1 MTLLKQQMQTAIS
14 TNPIQ
19 DMKFRGLHWIEASA
33 GTGKTYTL
41 SSLMVRIFLDQY
53 YPHQVIATTFTR
65 KATAELKNRVRLRVE
80 ETLAY
85 IQRHQQLNSVEI
97 TAKIQNET
105 DPLFQQVLKDYGSRL
120 DYARRRLRLVLNQLD
135 ELFVGTLDSFSQKL
149 LREFA
154 FESGKIER
162 AELTEDQDLYIQQL
176 IHDVLRDW
184 IQQQPQYMVNHL
196 YVQNLLKP
204 VEHYTGL
211 VRDALNFSKQHFRKI
226 ELAECDLNKLEACI
240 SQLVSIQEHDLAVMR
255 RYCQESPKYF
265 HKSFLTKLTE
275 ICENFMTWSAAL
287 KNQGGMSFFDAELQP
302 ILLNLCHLRRKKTDF
317 QPTTQVFNK
326 SCPDAEQQLIL
337 QHSLIVAIDA
347 LCEVKQY
354 LDEQLQQLTTYLE
367 FHIIQSVQTRLPQT
381 LQQQGETTFSQ
392 QIRTLAEA
400 LQGQQGQRFAQFV
413 QARYPLILV
422 DEFQDT
428 NQDQDDLLA
437 KIWRDANRV
446 QSGCMIMVGDPK
458 QAIYGFRGGDM
469 LTYNKA
475 HADVRHKQGREYT
488 LMQNHRSVKPL
499 VEVVDALFQR
509 QMDFGEQVQYTLI
522 QAGSRPH
529 PDLIDSGG
537 CNPQPLRWIQL
548 GESDVEADQVVWK
561 IRALLNQS
569 AQQQLYFQQQEH
581 QQSLS
586 ADDIAVL
593 GFGHFALEQVKQ
605 RLQRMG
611 IPCYKESKQSVF
623 ASPIAQDVAAVLTA
637 IMDPFNEAKVKRAL
651 LTRLLGFN
659 LRKLIDLQS
668 QSEGLSRYIA
678 DLDIIREMWFE
689 KGFLTAWNYALNLFQ
704 VWTNLVASQSL
715 DNERVVVNLRHL
727 TEMLSQQSE
736 YYQGAQKLYHWYLRQ
751 LQSPSGKDSE
761 KERKLSGDHGVQLM
775 TIHASKGLEFKVVF
789 LLGADAAFDVNKG
802 NLNFSLSAPEQ
813 DNILEQSRVIA
824 VNHKNLH
831 EQAILQNAARNAA
844 ENHRLWYVALTRASH
859 RVYAMLQDQNAQSD
873 SGLAFW
879 RGQGD
884 QLFQHALSLV
894 EPSLSQEPPRLVEQ
908 SNHHQIE
915 MRAQPLPERQ
925 FYPRTKTSFTA
936 LSQHQLHGHIL
947 QDNLVT
953 ASEQPDSAADEIHF
967 TDLEEQPAAVPLDW
981 IRLNFPKGTVAGTFL
996 HSIFEHIDFQD
1007 SSYWNLEIRRR
1018 FKNTA
1023 PQIWQELKEKFE
1035 QAFHIRSVLE
1045 QAFFPHYQTAV
1056 VNLRTLFQ
1064 VAAQTDFKAEEL
1076 RQSMQRVL
1084 SSLNYK
1090 LLTGIR
1096 LHDQSEAYRQQ
1107 WQQLFHS
1114 AQQLE
1119 RSALLEFL
1127 NQFQVYFD
1135 GLEDDAFIQF
1145 FEQEIAQL
1153 IRSASTESL
1162 NVDSIFQTAFEGLL
1176 DEITEDILL
1185 NLMHDWV
1192 RDILITPIQADFAL
1206 AQLEAKQYLSEF
1218 PFYLSLTDAPLQI
1231 WQIHQ
1236 LFLEHDMV
1244 MSDFNEAKSARYLT
1258 GSIDLVY
1265 FDGQRYHIAD
1275 YKSNFLGPD
1284 QQQYSAEAIQE
1295 NMSQSSYW
1303 LQAALYLVALHRY
1316 LSANMQGY
1324 SIQQHLGGATYL
1336 YLRGMNGQTQQGAY
1350 HWQPDTEFIEKLDQI
1365 LGYFEQKK
1373 SA

>member
-1 MTLLKQQMQTAIS
+1 MTVLKQQMQKAIS

-19 DMKFRGLHWIEASA
+19 DMTFRGLHWIEASA

-97 TAKIQNET
+97 AAKIQSET
-105 DPLFQQVLKDYGSRL
+105 DPLFQQVLKDYGTRM
-120 DYARRRLRLVLNQLD
+120 DYARRRLRLVLTQLD

-211 VRDALNFSKQHFRKI
+211 VRDALNFSKQQFQKV
-226 ELAECDLNKLEACI
+226 EPAECDLGKLEACI
-240 SQLVSIQEHDLAVMR
+240 TQLLNIHEHDLEVMR

-265 HKSFLTKLTE
+265 HKSFLTKLTDV
-275 ICENFMTWSAAL
+275 CENFMTWSAAL
-287 KNQGGMSFFDAELQP
+287 QTQGGMSFFDAELQP

-326 SCPDAEQQLIL
+326 SCPEAEQQLIL
-337 QHSLIVAIDA
+337 QHSLIVAIDV
-347 LCEVKQY
+347 LCEVKQD
-354 LDEQLQQLTTYLE
+354 LDEQLKQLTTYLE

-437 KIWRDANRV
+437 KIWRDASRV

-475 HADVRHKQGREYT
+475 HADVRQKQGREYT
-488 LMQNHRSVKPL
+488 LMQNHRSVKAL
-499 VEVVDALFQR
+499 VEVVDALFQC

-529 PDLIDSGG
+529 PDLIDSAV

-548 GESDVEADQVVWK
+548 GESDVEADQVAWK

-569 AQQQLYFQQQEH
+569 AQQQLYFQQQNSI
-581 QQSLS
+581 QSLK

-623 ASPIAQDVAAVLTA
+623 ASAIAQDVAAVLTA
-637 IMDPFNEAKVKRAL
+637 IMDPFNESKVKRAL

-659 LRKLIDLQS
+659 LKKLIELQA

-678 DLDIIREMWFE
+678 DLDAIREMWFE

-704 VWTNLVASQSL
+704 VWTHLVASQSL

-727 TEMLSQQSE
+727 TEILSHQSE

-802 NLNFSLSAPEQ
+802 NLNFSLSGTLSES
-813 DNILEQSRVIA
+813 ILEQSRVIA
-824 VNHKNLH
+824 VNHKHLH

-859 RVYAMLQDQNAQSD
+859 RVYAMLQDHAAQSD

-884 QLFQHALSLV
+884 AIFEHALSLV
-894 EPSLSQEPPRLVEQ
+894 EQPLSQEPARLVEQ
-908 SNHHQIE
+908 SHHHKID
-915 MRAQPLPERQ
+915 MLAQPLPERQ

-936 LSQHQLHGHIL
+936 LSQHQSHAPVL
-947 QDNLVT
+947 QDDLVN
-953 ASEQPDSAADEIHF
+953 AQEHPDSAADEINLNALA
-967 TDLEEQPAAVPLDW
+967 DQPAVTPLDW
-981 IRLNFPKGTVAGTFL
+981 IKLNFPKGTVAGTFL
-996 HSIFEHIDFQD
+996 HSIFEHINFQD

-1035 QAFHIRSVLE
+1035 QAFQLRTVLE
-1045 QAFFPHYQTAV
+1045 QTFAPHYQAAA
-1056 VNLRTLFQ
+1056 VNLRSLFQ
-1064 VAAQTDFKAEEL
+1064 AAAQANFKADEL
-1076 RQSMQRVL
+1076 QQSMQRVL

-1090 LLTGIR
+1090 LLSGIR

-1107 WQQLFHS
+1107 WRQLFQS
-1114 AQQLE
+1114 AQQD
-1119 RSALLEFL
+1119 RSALVVFL
-1127 NQFQVYFD
+1127 SQFERYFTE
-1135 GLEDDAFIQF
+1135 LDDDSFILF
-1145 FEQEIAQL
+1145 FEQEMAQIAHL
-1153 IRSASTESL
+1153 ASPEQL
-1162 NVDSIFQTAFEGLL
+1162 NVESIFQTALDGLL
-1176 DEITEDILL
+1176 DEIREDILL

-1192 RDILITPIQADFAL
+1192 HDILVTPIQADFVL
-1206 AQLEAKQYLSEF
+1206 AQLGDQQYLSEF

-1231 WQIHQ
+1231 RQIHQ
-1236 LFLEHDMV
+1236 LFVEHDIV

-1284 QQQYSAEAIQE
+1284 QQHYTAEAIQQ

-1316 LSANMQGY
+1316 LNANMQAY
-1324 SIQQHLGGATYL
+1324 SMQQHLGGASYL
-1336 YLRGMNGQTQQGAY
+1336 YLRGMHGQMEQGVY
-1350 HWQPDTEFIEKLDQI
+1350 HWQPDIEFVEKLDQI

-1373 SA
+1373 TA

>member
-1 MTLLKQQMQTAIS
+1 MTVLKQQMQKAIS

-19 DMKFRGLHWIEASA
+19 DMTFRGLHWIEASA

-97 TAKIQNET
+97 AAKIQSET
-105 DPLFQQVLKDYGSRL
+105 DPLFQQVLKDYGTRM

-149 LREFA
+149 LREFS

-211 VRDALNFSKQHFRKI
+211 VRDALNFSKQQFQKV
-226 ELAECDLNKLEACI
+226 EPAECDLGKLEACI
-240 SQLVSIQEHDLAVMR
+240 TQLLNIHEHDLEVMR

-265 HKSFLTKLTE
+265 HKSFLTKLTDV
-275 ICENFMTWSAAL
+275 CENFMTWSAAL
-287 KNQGGMSFFDAELQP
+287 KTQGGMSFFDAELQP

-317 QPTTQVFNK
+317 QPTIQVFNK
-326 SCPDAEQQLIL
+326 SCPEAEQQLIL
-337 QHSLIVAIDA
+337 QHSLIVAIDV
-347 LCEVKQY
+347 LCEVKQD
-354 LDEQLQQLTTYLE
+354 LDEQLKQLTTYLE

-437 KIWRDANRV
+437 KIWRGASRV

-475 HADVRHKQGREYT
+475 HADVRQKQGREYT
-488 LMQNHRSVKPL
+488 LMQNHRSVKAL

-529 PDLIDSGG
+529 PDLIDSAV

-548 GESDVEADQVVWK
+548 GESDVEADQVAWK

-569 AQQQLYFQQQEH
+569 AQQQLYFQQQNSI
-581 QQSLS
+581 QSLK

-623 ASPIAQDVAAVLTA
+623 ASAIAQDVAAVLTA
-637 IMDPFNEAKVKRAL
+637 IMDPFNESKVKRAL

-659 LRKLIDLQS
+659 LKKLIELQA

-678 DLDIIREMWFE
+678 DLDAIREMWFE

-704 VWTNLVASQSL
+704 VWTHLVASQSL

-727 TEMLSQQSE
+727 TEILSQQSE

-802 NLNFSLSAPEQ
+802 NLNFSLSGTLSES
-813 DNILEQSRVIA
+813 ILEQSRVIA
-824 VNHKNLH
+824 VNHKHLH

-859 RVYAMLQDQNAQSD
+859 RVYAMLQDHASQSD

-884 QLFQHALSLV
+884 AIFEHALSLV
-894 EPSLSQEPPRLVEQ
+894 EQPLSQEPARLVEQ
-908 SNHHQIE
+908 SHHHKID
-915 MRAQPLPERQ
+915 MLAQPLPERQ

-936 LSQHQLHGHIL
+936 LSQHQSHAPVL
-947 QDNLVT
+947 QDDLVN
-953 ASEQPDSAADEIHF
+953 AQEHPDSAADEINLNALA
-967 TDLEEQPAAVPLDW
+967 DQPAVTPLDW
-981 IRLNFPKGTVAGTFL
+981 IKLNFPKGTVAGTFL
-996 HSIFEHIDFQD
+996 HSIFEHVNFQD

-1035 QAFHIRSVLE
+1035 QAFQLRTVLE
-1045 QAFFPHYQTAV
+1045 QTFAPHYQAAA
-1056 VNLRTLFQ
+1056 VNLRSLFQ
-1064 VAAQTDFKAEEL
+1064 AAAQANFKADEL
-1076 RQSMQRVL
+1076 QQSMQRVL

-1090 LLTGIR
+1090 LLSGIR

-1107 WQQLFHS
+1107 WRQLFQS
-1114 AQQLE
+1114 AQQD
-1119 RSALLEFL
+1119 RSALMLFL
-1127 NQFQVYFD
+1127 SQFERYFTE
-1135 GLEDDAFIQF
+1135 LDDDSFILF
-1145 FEQEIAQL
+1145 FEQEMAQIAHL
-1153 IRSASTESL
+1153 ASPEQL
-1162 NVDSIFQTAFEGLL
+1162 NVESIFQTALDGLL
-1176 DEITEDILL
+1176 DEIREDILL

-1192 RDILITPIQADFAL
+1192 HDILVTPIQADFVL
-1206 AQLEAKQYLSEF
+1206 AQLGDQQYLSEF

-1231 WQIHQ
+1231 RQIHQ
-1236 LFLEHDMV
+1236 LFVEHDIV

-1284 QQQYSAEAIQE
+1284 QQHYTTEAIQQ

-1316 LSANMQGY
+1316 LNANMQAY
-1324 SIQQHLGGATYL
+1324 SMQQHLGGASYL
-1336 YLRGMNGQTQQGAY
+1336 YLRGMHGQMEQGVY
-1350 HWQPDTEFIEKLDQI
+1350 HWQPDIEFVEKLDQI

-1373 SA
+1373 TA

>member
-1 MTLLKQQMQTAIS
+1 MTVLKQQMQKAIS

-19 DMKFRGLHWIEASA
+19 DMTFRGLHWIEASA

-97 TAKIQNET
+97 AAKIQSET
-105 DPLFQQVLKDYGSRL
+105 DPLFQQVLKDYGTRM

-211 VRDALNFSKQHFRKI
+211 VRDALNFSKQQFQKV
-226 ELAECDLNKLEACI
+226 EPAECDLGKLEACI
-240 SQLVSIQEHDLAVMR
+240 TQLLNIHEHDLEVMR

-265 HKSFLTKLTE
+265 HKSFLTKLTDV
-275 ICENFMTWSAAL
+275 CENFMTWSAAL
-287 KNQGGMSFFDAELQP
+287 KTQGGMSFFDAELQP

-326 SCPDAEQQLIL
+326 SCPEAEQQLIL

-347 LCEVKQY
+347 LCEVKQD
-354 LDEQLQQLTTYLE
+354 LDEQLKQLTTYLE

-437 KIWRDANRV
+437 KIWRDASRV

-475 HADVRHKQGREYT
+475 HADVRQKQGREYT
-488 LMQNHRSVKPL
+488 LMQNHRSVKAL
-499 VEVVDALFQR
+499 VEVVDALFQC

-529 PDLIDSGG
+529 PDLIDSAV

-548 GESDVEADQVVWK
+548 GESDVEADQVAWK
-561 IRALLNQS
+561 IRILLNQS
-569 AQQQLYFQQQEH
+569 AQQQLYFQQQNSI
-581 QQSLS
+581 QSLK

-623 ASPIAQDVAAVLTA
+623 ASAIAQDVAAVLTA
-637 IMDPFNEAKVKRAL
+637 IMDPFNESKVKRAL

-659 LRKLIDLQS
+659 LKKLIELQA

-678 DLDIIREMWFE
+678 DLDAIREMWFE

-704 VWTNLVASQSL
+704 VWTHLVASQSL

-727 TEMLSQQSE
+727 TEILSQQSE

-751 LQSPSGKDSE
+751 LQSSSGKDSE

-802 NLNFSLSAPEQ
+802 NLNFSLSGTLSES
-813 DNILEQSRVIA
+813 ILEQSRVIA

-859 RVYAMLQDQNAQSD
+859 RVYAMLQDHAAQSD

-884 QLFQHALSLV
+884 AIFEHALSLV
-894 EPSLSQEPPRLVEQ
+894 EQPLSQEPARLVEQ
-908 SNHHQIE
+908 SHHHKID
-915 MRAQPLPERQ
+915 MLAQPLPERQ

-936 LSQHQLHGHIL
+936 LSQHQSHAPVL
-947 QDNLVT
+947 QDDLVN
-953 ASEQPDSAADEIHF
+953 AQEHPDSAADEINLNALA
-967 TDLEEQPAAVPLDW
+967 DQPAVTPLDW
-981 IRLNFPKGTVAGTFL
+981 IKLNFPKGTVAGTFL
-996 HSIFEHIDFQD
+996 HSIFEHINFQD

-1035 QAFHIRSVLE
+1035 QAFQLRTVLE
-1045 QAFFPHYQTAV
+1045 QTFAPHYQAAA
-1056 VNLRTLFQ
+1056 VNLRSLFQ
-1064 VAAQTDFKAEEL
+1064 AAAQANFKADEL
-1076 RQSMQRVL
+1076 QQSMQRVL

-1090 LLTGIR
+1090 LLSGIR

-1107 WQQLFHS
+1107 WRQLFQS
-1114 AQQLE
+1114 AQQD
-1119 RSALLEFL
+1119 RSALMLFL
-1127 NQFQVYFD
+1127 SQFERYFTE
-1135 GLEDDAFIQF
+1135 LDDDSFILF
-1145 FEQEIAQL
+1145 FEQEMAQIAHL
-1153 IRSASTESL
+1153 ASPEQL
-1162 NVDSIFQTAFEGLL
+1162 NVESIFQTALDGLL
-1176 DEITEDILL
+1176 DEIREDILL

-1192 RDILITPIQADFAL
+1192 HDILVTPIQADFVL
-1206 AQLEAKQYLSEF
+1206 AQLGDQQYLSEF

-1231 WQIHQ
+1231 RQIHQ
-1236 LFLEHDMV
+1236 LFVEHDIV

-1284 QQQYSAEAIQE
+1284 QQHYTAEAIQQ

-1316 LSANMQGY
+1316 LNANMQAY
-1324 SIQQHLGGATYL
+1324 SMQQHLGGASYL
-1336 YLRGMNGQTQQGAY
+1336 YLRGMHGQMEQGVY
-1350 HWQPDTEFIEKLDQI
+1350 HWQPDIEFVEKLDQI

-1373 SA
+1373 TA

>member
-1 MTLLKQQMQTAIS
+1 MTVLKQQMQKAIS

-19 DMKFRGLHWIEASA
+19 DMTFRGLHWIEASA

-97 TAKIQNET
+97 AAKIQSET
-105 DPLFQQVLKDYGSRL
+105 DPLFQQVLKDYGTRM

-211 VRDALNFSKQHFRKI
+211 VRDALNFSKQQFQKV
-226 ELAECDLNKLEACI
+226 EPAECDLGKLEACI
-240 SQLVSIQEHDLAVMR
+240 TQLLNIHEHDLEVMR

-265 HKSFLTKLTE
+265 HKSFLTKLTDV
-275 ICENFMTWSAAL
+275 CENFMTWSAAL
-287 KNQGGMSFFDAELQP
+287 KTQGGMSFFDAELQP

-326 SCPDAEQQLIL
+326 SCPEAEQQLIL
-337 QHSLIVAIDA
+337 QHSLIVAIDV
-347 LCEVKQY
+347 LCEVKQD
-354 LDEQLQQLTTYLE
+354 LDEQLKQLTTYLE

-437 KIWRDANRV
+437 KIWRDASRV

-475 HADVRHKQGREYT
+475 HADVRQKQGREYT
-488 LMQNHRSVKPL
+488 LMQNHRSVKAL
-499 VEVVDALFQR
+499 VEVVDALFQC

-529 PDLIDSGG
+529 PDLIDSAV

-548 GESDVEADQVVWK
+548 GESDVEADQVAWK

-569 AQQQLYFQQQEH
+569 AQQQLYFQQQNSI
-581 QQSLS
+581 QSLK

-623 ASPIAQDVAAVLTA
+623 ASAIAQDVAAVLTA
-637 IMDPFNEAKVKRAL
+637 IMDPFNESKVKRAL

-659 LRKLIDLQS
+659 LKKLIELQA

-678 DLDIIREMWFE
+678 DLDAIREMWFE

-704 VWTNLVASQSL
+704 VWTHLVASQSL

-727 TEMLSQQSE
+727 TEILSQQSE

-802 NLNFSLSAPEQ
+802 NLNFSLSGTLSES
-813 DNILEQSRVIA
+813 ILEQSRVIA

-859 RVYAMLQDQNAQSD
+859 RVYAMLQDHASQSD

-884 QLFQHALSLV
+884 AIFEHALTLV
-894 EPSLSQEPPRLVEQ
+894 EQPLSQEPARLVEQ
-908 SNHHQIE
+908 SHHHKID
-915 MRAQPLPERQ
+915 MLAQPLPERQ

-936 LSQHQLHGHIL
+936 LSQHQSHAPVL
-947 QDNLVT
+947 QDDLVN
-953 ASEQPDSAADEIHF
+953 AQEHPDSAADEINLNALA
-967 TDLEEQPAAVPLDW
+967 DQPAVTPLDW
-981 IRLNFPKGTVAGTFL
+981 IKLNFPKGTVAGTFL
-996 HSIFEHIDFQD
+996 HSIFEHINFQD

-1035 QAFHIRSVLE
+1035 QAFQLRTVLE
-1045 QAFFPHYQTAV
+1045 QTFAPHYQAAA
-1056 VNLRTLFQ
+1056 VNLRSLFQ
-1064 VAAQTDFKAEEL
+1064 AAAQANFKADEL
-1076 RQSMQRVL
+1076 QQSMQRVL

-1090 LLTGIR
+1090 LLSGIR

-1107 WQQLFHS
+1107 WRQLFQS
-1114 AQQLE
+1114 AQQD
-1119 RSALLEFL
+1119 RSALVVFL
-1127 NQFQVYFD
+1127 SQFERYFTE
-1135 GLEDDAFIQF
+1135 LDDDSFILF
-1145 FEQEIAQL
+1145 FEQEMAQIAHL
-1153 IRSASTESL
+1153 ASPEQL
-1162 NVDSIFQTAFEGLL
+1162 NVESIFQTALDGLL
-1176 DEITEDILL
+1176 DEIREDILL

-1192 RDILITPIQADFAL
+1192 HDILVTPIQADFVL
-1206 AQLEAKQYLSEF
+1206 AQLGDQQYLSEF

-1231 WQIHQ
+1231 RQIHQ
-1236 LFLEHDMV
+1236 LFVEHDIV

-1284 QQQYSAEAIQE
+1284 QQHYTAEAIQQ

-1316 LSANMQGY
+1316 LNANMQAY
-1324 SIQQHLGGATYL
+1324 SMQQHLGGASYL
-1336 YLRGMNGQTQQGAY
+1336 YLRGMHGQMEQGVY
-1350 HWQPDTEFIEKLDQI
+1350 HWQPDIEFVEKLDQI

-1373 SA
+1373 TA

>member
-1 MTLLKQQMQTAIS
+1 MTFLKQQMQKGIS

-226 ELAECDLNKLEACI
+226 EPAECDLNKLEACI
-240 SQLVSIQEHDLAVMR
+240 SQLVNIQEHDLAVMR

-302 ILLNLCHLRRKKTDF
+302 IILNLCHLRRKKTDF

-529 PDLIDSGG
+529 PDLIDSGA

-548 GESDVEADQVVWK
+548 GEADVEADQVAWK

-581 QQSLS
+581 QQNLS

-593 GFGHFALEQVKQ
+593 GFGHYALEQVKQ
-605 RLQRMG
+605 RLQRMS

-637 IMDPFNEAKVKRAL
+637 IMDPFNEAKVKRA
-651 LTRLLGFN
+651 
-659 LRKLIDLQS
+659 
-668 QSEGLSRYIA
+668 
-678 DLDIIREMWFE
+678 
-689 KGFLTAWNYALNLFQ
+689 
-704 VWTNLVASQSL
+704 
-715 DNERVVVNLRHL
+715 
-727 TEMLSQQSE
+727 
-736 YYQGAQKLYHWYLRQ
+736 
-751 LQSPSGKDSE
+751 
-761 KERKLSGDHGVQLM
+761 
-775 TIHASKGLEFKVVF
+775 
-789 LLGADAAFDVNKG
+789 
-802 NLNFSLSAPEQ
+802 
-813 DNILEQSRVIA
+813 
-824 VNHKNLH
+824 
-831 EQAILQNAARNAA
+831 
-844 ENHRLWYVALTRASH
+844 
-859 RVYAMLQDQNAQSD
+859 
-873 SGLAFW
+873 
-879 RGQGD
+879 
-884 QLFQHALSLV
+884 
-894 EPSLSQEPPRLVEQ
+894 
-908 SNHHQIE
+908 
-915 MRAQPLPERQ
+915 
-925 FYPRTKTSFTA
+925 
-936 LSQHQLHGHIL
+936 
-947 QDNLVT
+947 
-953 ASEQPDSAADEIHF
+953 
-967 TDLEEQPAAVPLDW
+967 
-981 IRLNFPKGTVAGTFL
+981 
-996 HSIFEHIDFQD
+996 
-1007 SSYWNLEIRRR
+1007 
-1018 FKNTA
+1018 
-1023 PQIWQELKEKFE
+1023 
-1035 QAFHIRSVLE
+1035 
-1045 QAFFPHYQTAV
+1045 
-1056 VNLRTLFQ
+1056 
-1064 VAAQTDFKAEEL
+1064 
-1076 RQSMQRVL
+1076 
-1084 SSLNYK
+1084 
-1090 LLTGIR
+1090 
-1096 LHDQSEAYRQQ
+1096 
-1107 WQQLFHS
+1107 
-1114 AQQLE
+1114 
-1119 RSALLEFL
+1119 
-1127 NQFQVYFD
+1127 
-1135 GLEDDAFIQF
+1135 
-1145 FEQEIAQL
+1145 
-1153 IRSASTESL
+1153 
-1162 NVDSIFQTAFEGLL
+1162 
-1176 DEITEDILL
+1176 
-1185 NLMHDWV
+1185 
-1192 RDILITPIQADFAL
+1192 
-1206 AQLEAKQYLSEF
+1206 
-1218 PFYLSLTDAPLQI
+1218 
-1231 WQIHQ
+1231 
-1236 LFLEHDMV
+1236 
-1244 MSDFNEAKSARYLT
+1244 
-1258 GSIDLVY
+1258 
-1265 FDGQRYHIAD
+1265 
-1275 YKSNFLGPD
+1275 
-1284 QQQYSAEAIQE
+1284 
-1295 NMSQSSYW
+1295 
-1303 LQAALYLVALHRY
+1303 
-1316 LSANMQGY
+1316 
-1324 SIQQHLGGATYL
+1324 
-1336 YLRGMNGQTQQGAY
+1336 
-1350 HWQPDTEFIEKLDQI
+1350 
-1365 LGYFEQKK
+1365 
-1373 SA
+1373 

>member
-1 MTLLKQQMQTAIS
+1 MTVLKQQMQKAIS

-19 DMKFRGLHWIEASA
+19 DMTFRGLHWIEASA

-97 TAKIQNET
+97 AAKIQSET
-105 DPLFQQVLKDYGSRL
+105 DPLFQQVLKDYGTRM

-211 VRDALNFSKQHFRKI
+211 VRDALNFSKQQFQKV
-226 ELAECDLNKLEACI
+226 EPAECDLGKLEACI
-240 SQLVSIQEHDLAVMR
+240 TQLLNIHEHDLEVMR

-265 HKSFLTKLTE
+265 HKSFLTKLTDV
-275 ICENFMTWSAAL
+275 CENFMTWSAAL
-287 KNQGGMSFFDAELQP
+287 KTQGGMSFFDAELQP

-326 SCPDAEQQLIL
+326 SCPEAEQQLIL
-337 QHSLIVAIDA
+337 QHSLIVAIDV
-347 LCEVKQY
+347 LCEVKQD
-354 LDEQLQQLTTYLE
+354 LDEQLKQLTTYLE

-437 KIWRDANRV
+437 KIWRDASRV

-475 HADVRHKQGREYT
+475 HADVRQKQGREYT
-488 LMQNHRSVKPL
+488 LMQNHRSVKAL
-499 VEVVDALFQR
+499 VEVVDALFQC

-529 PDLIDSGG
+529 PDLIDSAV

-548 GESDVEADQVVWK
+548 GESDVEADQVAWK

-569 AQQQLYFQQQEH
+569 AQQQLYFQQQNSI
-581 QQSLS
+581 QSLK

-623 ASPIAQDVAAVLTA
+623 ASAIAQDVAAVLTA
-637 IMDPFNEAKVKRAL
+637 IMDPFNESKVKRAL

-659 LRKLIDLQS
+659 LKKLIELQA

-678 DLDIIREMWFE
+678 DLDAIREMWFE

-704 VWTNLVASQSL
+704 VWTHLVASQSL

-727 TEMLSQQSE
+727 TEILSQQSE

-802 NLNFSLSAPEQ
+802 NLNFSLSGTLSES
-813 DNILEQSRVIA
+813 ILEQSRVIA
-824 VNHKNLH
+824 VNHKHLH

-859 RVYAMLQDQNAQSD
+859 RVYAMLQDHASQSD

-884 QLFQHALSLV
+884 AIFEHALTLV
-894 EPSLSQEPPRLVEQ
+894 EQPLSQEPARLVEQ
-908 SNHHQIE
+908 SHHHKID
-915 MRAQPLPERQ
+915 MLAQPLPERQ

-936 LSQHQLHGHIL
+936 LSQHQSHAPVL
-947 QDNLVT
+947 QDDLVN
-953 ASEQPDSAADEIHF
+953 AQEHPDSAADEINLNALA
-967 TDLEEQPAAVPLDW
+967 DQPAVTPLDW
-981 IRLNFPKGTVAGTFL
+981 IKLNFPKGTVAGTFL
-996 HSIFEHIDFQD
+996 HSIFEHINFQD

-1035 QAFHIRSVLE
+1035 QAFQLRTVLE
-1045 QAFFPHYQTAV
+1045 QTFAPHYQAAA
-1056 VNLRTLFQ
+1056 VNLRSLFQ
-1064 VAAQTDFKAEEL
+1064 AAAQANFKADEL
-1076 RQSMQRVL
+1076 QQSMQRVL

-1090 LLTGIR
+1090 LLSGIR

-1107 WQQLFHS
+1107 WRQLFQS
-1114 AQQLE
+1114 AQQD
-1119 RSALLEFL
+1119 RSALMLFL
-1127 NQFQVYFD
+1127 SQFERYFTE
-1135 GLEDDAFIQF
+1135 LDDDSFILF
-1145 FEQEIAQL
+1145 FEQEMAQIAHL
-1153 IRSASTESL
+1153 ASPEQL
-1162 NVDSIFQTAFEGLL
+1162 NVESIFQTALDGLL
-1176 DEITEDILL
+1176 DEIREDILL

-1192 RDILITPIQADFAL
+1192 HDILVTPIQADFVL
-1206 AQLEAKQYLSEF
+1206 AQLGDQQYLSEF

-1231 WQIHQ
+1231 RQIHQ
-1236 LFLEHDMV
+1236 LFVEHDIV

-1284 QQQYSAEAIQE
+1284 QQHYTAEAIQQ

-1316 LSANMQGY
+1316 LNANMQAY
-1324 SIQQHLGGATYL
+1324 SMQQHLGGASYL
-1336 YLRGMNGQTQQGAY
+1336 YLRGMHGQMEQGVY
-1350 HWQPDTEFIEKLDQI
+1350 HWQPDIEFVEKLDQI

-1373 SA
+1373 TA

>member
-1 MTLLKQQMQTAIS
+1 MTVLKQQMQKAIS

-19 DMKFRGLHWIEASA
+19 DMTFRGLHWIEASA

-97 TAKIQNET
+97 AAKIQSET
-105 DPLFQQVLKDYGSRL
+105 DPLFQQVLKDYGTRM

-211 VRDALNFSKQHFRKI
+211 VRDALNFSKQQFQKV
-226 ELAECDLNKLEACI
+226 EPAECDLGKLEACI
-240 SQLVSIQEHDLAVMR
+240 TQLLNIHEHDLEVMR

-265 HKSFLTKLTE
+265 HKSFLTKLTDV
-275 ICENFMTWSAAL
+275 CENFMTWSAAL
-287 KNQGGMSFFDAELQP
+287 QTQGGMSFFDAELQP

-326 SCPDAEQQLIL
+326 SCPEAEQQLIL
-337 QHSLIVAIDA
+337 QHSLIVAIDV
-347 LCEVKQY
+347 LCEVKQD
-354 LDEQLQQLTTYLE
+354 LDEQLKQLTTYLE

-437 KIWRDANRV
+437 KIWRDASRV

-475 HADVRHKQGREYT
+475 HADVRQKQGREYT
-488 LMQNHRSVKPL
+488 LMQNHRSVKAL
-499 VEVVDALFQR
+499 VEVVDALFQC

-529 PDLIDSGG
+529 PDLIDSAV

-548 GESDVEADQVVWK
+548 GESDVEADQVAWK

-569 AQQQLYFQQQEH
+569 AQQQLYFQQQNSI
-581 QQSLS
+581 QSLK

-623 ASPIAQDVAAVLTA
+623 ASAIAQDVAAVLTA
-637 IMDPFNEAKVKRAL
+637 IMDPFNESKVKRAL

-659 LRKLIDLQS
+659 LKKLIELQA

-678 DLDIIREMWFE
+678 DLDAIREMWFE

-704 VWTNLVASQSL
+704 VWTHLVASQSL

-727 TEMLSQQSE
+727 TEILSQQSE

-802 NLNFSLSAPEQ
+802 NLNFSLSGTLSES
-813 DNILEQSRVIA
+813 ILEQSRVIA
-824 VNHKNLH
+824 VNHKHLH

-859 RVYAMLQDQNAQSD
+859 RVYAMLQDHASQSD

-884 QLFQHALSLV
+884 AIFEHALSLV
-894 EPSLSQEPPRLVEQ
+894 EQPLSQEPARLVEQ
-908 SNHHQIE
+908 SHHHKIE
-915 MRAQPLPERQ
+915 MLAQPLPERQ

-936 LSQHQLHGHIL
+936 LSQHQSHAPVL
-947 QDNLVT
+947 QDDLVN
-953 ASEQPDSAADEIHF
+953 AQEHPDSAADEINLNALA
-967 TDLEEQPAAVPLDW
+967 DQPAVTPLDW
-981 IRLNFPKGTVAGTFL
+981 IKLNFPKGTVAGTFL
-996 HSIFEHIDFQD
+996 HSIFEHINFQD

-1035 QAFHIRSVLE
+1035 QAFQLRTVLE
-1045 QAFFPHYQTAV
+1045 QTFAPHYQAAA
-1056 VNLRTLFQ
+1056 VNLRSLFQ
-1064 VAAQTDFKAEEL
+1064 AAAQANFKADEL
-1076 RQSMQRVL
+1076 QQSMQRVL

-1090 LLTGIR
+1090 LLSGIR

-1107 WQQLFHS
+1107 WRELFQS
-1114 AQQLE
+1114 AQQD
-1119 RSALLEFL
+1119 RSALMLFL
-1127 NQFQVYFD
+1127 SQFERYFTE
-1135 GLEDDAFIQF
+1135 LDDDSFILF
-1145 FEQEIAQL
+1145 FEQEMAQIAHL
-1153 IRSASTESL
+1153 ASPEQL
-1162 NVDSIFQTAFEGLL
+1162 NVESIFQTALDGLL
-1176 DEITEDILL
+1176 DEIREDILL

-1192 RDILITPIQADFAL
+1192 HDILVTPIQADFVL
-1206 AQLEAKQYLSEF
+1206 AQLGDQQYLSEF

-1231 WQIHQ
+1231 RQIHQ
-1236 LFLEHDMV
+1236 LFVEHDIV

-1284 QQQYSAEAIQE
+1284 QQHYTAEAIQQ

-1316 LSANMQGY
+1316 LNANMQAY
-1324 SIQQHLGGATYL
+1324 SMQQHLGGASYL
-1336 YLRGMNGQTQQGAY
+1336 YLRGMHGQMEQGVY
-1350 HWQPDTEFIEKLDQI
+1350 HWQPDIEFVEKLDQI

-1373 SA
+1373 TA

>member
-1 MTLLKQQMQTAIS
+1 MTFLKQQTQTAIS

-97 TAKIQNET
+97 AAKIQNET

-475 HADVRHKQGREYT
+475 HADVLHKQGREYT

-529 PDLIDSGG
+529 PDLVDMGRI
-537 CNPQPLRWIQL
+537 NPQPLRWIQL
-548 GESDVEADQVVWK
+548 GESDLEADQVAWK

-611 IPCYKESKQSVF
+611 IPSYKESKQSVF
-623 ASPIAQDVAAVLTA
+623 ASPIA
-637 IMDPFNEAKVKRAL
+637 
-651 LTRLLGFN
+651 
-659 LRKLIDLQS
+659 
-668 QSEGLSRYIA
+668 
-678 DLDIIREMWFE
+678 
-689 KGFLTAWNYALNLFQ
+689 
-704 VWTNLVASQSL
+704 
-715 DNERVVVNLRHL
+715 
-727 TEMLSQQSE
+727 
-736 YYQGAQKLYHWYLRQ
+736 
-751 LQSPSGKDSE
+751 
-761 KERKLSGDHGVQLM
+761 
-775 TIHASKGLEFKVVF
+775 
-789 LLGADAAFDVNKG
+789 
-802 NLNFSLSAPEQ
+802 
-813 DNILEQSRVIA
+813 
-824 VNHKNLH
+824 
-831 EQAILQNAARNAA
+831 
-844 ENHRLWYVALTRASH
+844 
-859 RVYAMLQDQNAQSD
+859 
-873 SGLAFW
+873 
-879 RGQGD
+879 
-884 QLFQHALSLV
+884 
-894 EPSLSQEPPRLVEQ
+894 
-908 SNHHQIE
+908 
-915 MRAQPLPERQ
+915 
-925 FYPRTKTSFTA
+925 
-936 LSQHQLHGHIL
+936 
-947 QDNLVT
+947 
-953 ASEQPDSAADEIHF
+953 
-967 TDLEEQPAAVPLDW
+967 
-981 IRLNFPKGTVAGTFL
+981 
-996 HSIFEHIDFQD
+996 
-1007 SSYWNLEIRRR
+1007 
-1018 FKNTA
+1018 
-1023 PQIWQELKEKFE
+1023 
-1035 QAFHIRSVLE
+1035 
-1045 QAFFPHYQTAV
+1045 
-1056 VNLRTLFQ
+1056 
-1064 VAAQTDFKAEEL
+1064 
-1076 RQSMQRVL
+1076 
-1084 SSLNYK
+1084 
-1090 LLTGIR
+1090 
-1096 LHDQSEAYRQQ
+1096 
-1107 WQQLFHS
+1107 
-1114 AQQLE
+1114 
-1119 RSALLEFL
+1119 
-1127 NQFQVYFD
+1127 
-1135 GLEDDAFIQF
+1135 
-1145 FEQEIAQL
+1145 
-1153 IRSASTESL
+1153 
-1162 NVDSIFQTAFEGLL
+1162 
-1176 DEITEDILL
+1176 
-1185 NLMHDWV
+1185 
-1192 RDILITPIQADFAL
+1192 
-1206 AQLEAKQYLSEF
+1206 
-1218 PFYLSLTDAPLQI
+1218 
-1231 WQIHQ
+1231 
-1236 LFLEHDMV
+1236 
-1244 MSDFNEAKSARYLT
+1244 
-1258 GSIDLVY
+1258 
-1265 FDGQRYHIAD
+1265 
-1275 YKSNFLGPD
+1275 
-1284 QQQYSAEAIQE
+1284 
-1295 NMSQSSYW
+1295 
-1303 LQAALYLVALHRY
+1303 
-1316 LSANMQGY
+1316 
-1324 SIQQHLGGATYL
+1324 
-1336 YLRGMNGQTQQGAY
+1336 
-1350 HWQPDTEFIEKLDQI
+1350 
-1365 LGYFEQKK
+1365 
-1373 SA
+1373 

>member
-1 MTLLKQQMQTAIS
+1 MTVLKQQMQKAIS

-19 DMKFRGLHWIEASA
+19 DMTFRGLHWIEASA

-97 TAKIQNET
+97 AAKIQSET
-105 DPLFQQVLKDYGSRL
+105 DPLFQQVLKDYGTRM

-211 VRDALNFSKQHFRKI
+211 VRDALNFSKQQFQKV
-226 ELAECDLNKLEACI
+226 EPAECDLGKLEACI
-240 SQLVSIQEHDLAVMR
+240 TQLLNIHEHDLEVMR

-265 HKSFLTKLTE
+265 HKSFLTKLTDV
-275 ICENFMTWSAAL
+275 CENFMTWSAAL
-287 KNQGGMSFFDAELQP
+287 QTQGGMSFFDAELQP

-326 SCPDAEQQLIL
+326 SCPEAEQQLIL
-337 QHSLIVAIDA
+337 QHSLIVAIDV
-347 LCEVKQY
+347 LCEVKQD
-354 LDEQLQQLTTYLE
+354 LDEQLKQLTTYLE

-437 KIWRDANRV
+437 KIWRDASRV

-475 HADVRHKQGREYT
+475 HADVRQKQGREYT
-488 LMQNHRSVKPL
+488 LMQNHRSVKAL
-499 VEVVDALFQR
+499 VEVVDALFQC

-529 PDLIDSGG
+529 PDLIDSAV

-548 GESDVEADQVVWK
+548 GESDVEADQVAWK

-569 AQQQLYFQQQEH
+569 AQQQLYFQQQNSI
-581 QQSLS
+581 QSLK

-623 ASPIAQDVAAVLTA
+623 ASAIAQDVAAVLTA
-637 IMDPFNEAKVKRAL
+637 IMDPFNESKVKRAL

-659 LRKLIDLQS
+659 LKKLIELQA

-678 DLDIIREMWFE
+678 DLDAIREMWFE

-704 VWTNLVASQSL
+704 VWTHLVASQSL

-727 TEMLSQQSE
+727 TEILSQQSE

-802 NLNFSLSAPEQ
+802 NLNFSLSGTLSES
-813 DNILEQSRVIA
+813 ILEQSRVIA
-824 VNHKNLH
+824 VNHKHLH

-859 RVYAMLQDQNAQSD
+859 RVYAMLQDHAAQSD

-884 QLFQHALSLV
+884 AIFEHALSLV
-894 EPSLSQEPPRLVEQ
+894 EQPLSQEPARLVEQ
-908 SNHHQIE
+908 SHHHKID
-915 MRAQPLPERQ
+915 MLAQPLPERQ

-936 LSQHQLHGHIL
+936 LSQHQSHAPVL
-947 QDNLVT
+947 QDDLVN
-953 ASEQPDSAADEIHF
+953 AQEHPDSAADEINLNALA
-967 TDLEEQPAAVPLDW
+967 DQPAVTPLDW
-981 IRLNFPKGTVAGTFL
+981 IKLNFPKGTVAGTFL
-996 HSIFEHIDFQD
+996 HSIFEHINFQD

-1035 QAFHIRSVLE
+1035 QAFQLRTVLE
-1045 QAFFPHYQTAV
+1045 QTFAPHYQAAA
-1056 VNLRTLFQ
+1056 VNLRSLFQ
-1064 VAAQTDFKAEEL
+1064 AAAQANFKADEL
-1076 RQSMQRVL
+1076 QQSMQRVL

-1090 LLTGIR
+1090 LLSGIR

-1107 WQQLFHS
+1107 WRQLFQS
-1114 AQQLE
+1114 AQQD
-1119 RSALLEFL
+1119 RSALMLFL
-1127 NQFQVYFD
+1127 SQFERYFTE
-1135 GLEDDAFIQF
+1135 LDDDSFILF
-1145 FEQEIAQL
+1145 FEQEMAQIAHL
-1153 IRSASTESL
+1153 ASPEQL
-1162 NVDSIFQTAFEGLL
+1162 NVESIFQTALDGLL
-1176 DEITEDILL
+1176 DEIREDILL

-1192 RDILITPIQADFAL
+1192 HDILVTPIQADFVL
-1206 AQLEAKQYLSEF
+1206 AQLGDQQYLSEF

-1231 WQIHQ
+1231 RQIHQ
-1236 LFLEHDMV
+1236 LFVEHDIV

-1284 QQQYSAEAIQE
+1284 QQHYTTEAIQQ

-1316 LSANMQGY
+1316 LNANMQAY
-1324 SIQQHLGGATYL
+1324 SMQQHLGGASYL
-1336 YLRGMNGQTQQGAY
+1336 YLRGMHGQMEQGVY
-1350 HWQPDTEFIEKLDQI
+1350 HWQPDIEFVEKLDQI

-1373 SA
+1373 TA

>member
-1 MTLLKQQMQTAIS
+1 MTFLKQPMQKAIS

-65 KATAELKNRVRLRVE
+65 KATAELKNRVRLRIE

-226 ELAECDLNKLEACI
+226 EPAECDLNKLEACI
-240 SQLVSIQEHDLAVMR
+240 SQLLNIQEHDLAVMR

-275 ICENFMTWSAAL
+275 VCENFMTWCAAL

-302 ILLNLCHLRRKKTDF
+302 IILNLCHLRRKKTDF

-337 QHSLIVAIDA
+337 QHRLIVAIDA

-529 PDLIDSGG
+529 PDLVDMDRI
-537 CNPQPLRWIQL
+537 NPQPLRWIQL
-548 GESDVEADQVVWK
+548 GESDLEPDQVAWK

-659 LRKLIDLQS
+659 LKKLIDLQG

-802 NLNFSLSAPEQ
+802 NLNFSLSGTLSES
-813 DNILEQSRVIA
+813 ILEQSRVIA
-824 VNHKNLH
+824 VNHKHLH

-859 RVYAMLQDQNAQSD
+859 RVYAMLQDHAAQSD

-884 QLFQHALSLV
+884 AIFEHALSLV
-894 EPSLSQEPPRLVEQ
+894 EQPLSQEPARLVEQ
-908 SNHHQIE
+908 SHHHKID
-915 MRAQPLPERQ
+915 MLAQPLPERQ

-936 LSQHQLHGHIL
+936 LSQHQSHAPVL
-947 QDNLVT
+947 QDDLVN
-953 ASEQPDSAADEIHF
+953 AQEHPDSAADEINLNALA
-967 TDLEEQPAAVPLDW
+967 DQPAVTPLDW
-981 IRLNFPKGTVAGTFL
+981 IKLNFPKGTVAGTFL
-996 HSIFEHIDFQD
+996 HSIFEHINFQD

-1035 QAFHIRSVLE
+1035 QAFQLRTVLE
-1045 QAFFPHYQTAV
+1045 QTFAPHYQAAA
-1056 VNLRTLFQ
+1056 VNLRSLFQ
-1064 VAAQTDFKAEEL
+1064 AAAQANFKADEL
-1076 RQSMQRVL
+1076 QQSMQRVL

-1090 LLTGIR
+1090 LLSGIR

-1107 WQQLFHS
+1107 WRQLFQS
-1114 AQQLE
+1114 AQQD
-1119 RSALLEFL
+1119 RSALMLFL
-1127 NQFQVYFD
+1127 SQFERYFTE
-1135 GLEDDAFIQF
+1135 LDDDSFILF
-1145 FEQEIAQL
+1145 FEQEMAQIAHL
-1153 IRSASTESL
+1153 ASPEQL
-1162 NVDSIFQTAFEGLL
+1162 NVESIFQTALDGLL
-1176 DEITEDILL
+1176 DEIREDILL

-1192 RDILITPIQADFAL
+1192 HDILVTPIQADFVL
-1206 AQLEAKQYLSEF
+1206 AQLGDQQYLSEF

-1231 WQIHQ
+1231 RQIHQ
-1236 LFLEHDMV
+1236 LFVEHDIV

-1284 QQQYSAEAIQE
+1284 QQHYTAEAIQQ

-1316 LSANMQGY
+1316 LNANMQAY
-1324 SIQQHLGGATYL
+1324 SMQQHLGGASYL
-1336 YLRGMNGQTQQGAY
+1336 YLRGMHGQMEQGVY
-1350 HWQPDTEFIEKLDQI
+1350 HWQPDIEFVEKLDQI

-1373 SA
+1373 TA

>member
-1 MTLLKQQMQTAIS
+1 MTVLKQQMQKAIS

-19 DMKFRGLHWIEASA
+19 DMTFRGLHWIEASA

-97 TAKIQNET
+97 AAKIQSET
-105 DPLFQQVLKDYGSRL
+105 DPLFQQVLKDYGTRM

-211 VRDALNFSKQHFRKI
+211 VRDALNFSKQQFQKV
-226 ELAECDLNKLEACI
+226 EPAECDLGKLEACI
-240 SQLVSIQEHDLAVMR
+240 TQLLNIHEHDLEVMR

-265 HKSFLTKLTE
+265 HKSFLTKLTDV
-275 ICENFMTWSAAL
+275 CENFMTWSAAL
-287 KNQGGMSFFDAELQP
+287 KTQGGMSFFDAELQP

-326 SCPDAEQQLIL
+326 SCPEAEQQLIL
-337 QHSLIVAIDA
+337 QHSLIVAIDV
-347 LCEVKQY
+347 LCEVKQD
-354 LDEQLQQLTTYLE
+354 LDEQLKQLTTYLE

-437 KIWRDANRV
+437 KIWRDASRV

-475 HADVRHKQGREYT
+475 HADVRQKQGREYT
-488 LMQNHRSVKPL
+488 LMQNHRSVKAL
-499 VEVVDALFQR
+499 VEVVDALFQC

-529 PDLIDSGG
+529 PDLIDSAV

-548 GESDVEADQVVWK
+548 GESDVEADQVAWK

-569 AQQQLYFQQQEH
+569 AQQQLYFQQQNSI
-581 QQSLS
+581 QSLK

-623 ASPIAQDVAAVLTA
+623 ASAIAQDVAAVLTA
-637 IMDPFNEAKVKRAL
+637 IMDPFNESKVKRAL

-659 LRKLIDLQS
+659 LKKLIELQA

-678 DLDIIREMWFE
+678 DLDAIREMWFE

-704 VWTNLVASQSL
+704 VWTHLVASQSL

-727 TEMLSQQSE
+727 TEILSQQSE

-802 NLNFSLSAPEQ
+802 NLNFSLSGTLSES
-813 DNILEQSRVIA
+813 ILEQSRVIA
-824 VNHKNLH
+824 VNHKHLH

-859 RVYAMLQDQNAQSD
+859 RVYAMLQDHAAQSD

-884 QLFQHALSLV
+884 AIFEHALSLV
-894 EPSLSQEPPRLVEQ
+894 EQPLSQEPARLVEQ
-908 SNHHQIE
+908 SHHHKID
-915 MRAQPLPERQ
+915 MLAQPLPERQ

-936 LSQHQLHGHIL
+936 LSQHQSHAPVL
-947 QDNLVT
+947 QDDLVN
-953 ASEQPDSAADEIHF
+953 AQEHPDSAADEINLNALA
-967 TDLEEQPAAVPLDW
+967 DQPAVTPLDW
-981 IRLNFPKGTVAGTFL
+981 IKLNFPKGTVAGTFL
-996 HSIFEHIDFQD
+996 HSIFEHINFQD

-1035 QAFHIRSVLE
+1035 QAFQLRTVLE
-1045 QAFFPHYQTAV
+1045 QTFAPHYQAAA
-1056 VNLRTLFQ
+1056 VNLRSLFQ
-1064 VAAQTDFKAEEL
+1064 AAAQANFKADEL
-1076 RQSMQRVL
+1076 QQSMQRVL

-1090 LLTGIR
+1090 LLSGIR

-1107 WQQLFHS
+1107 WRQLFQS
-1114 AQQLE
+1114 AQQD
-1119 RSALLEFL
+1119 RSALVVFL
-1127 NQFQVYFD
+1127 SQFERYFTE
-1135 GLEDDAFIQF
+1135 LDDDSFILF
-1145 FEQEIAQL
+1145 FEQEMAQIAHL
-1153 IRSASTESL
+1153 ASPEQL
-1162 NVDSIFQTAFEGLL
+1162 NVESIFQTALDGLL
-1176 DEITEDILL
+1176 DEIREDILL

-1192 RDILITPIQADFAL
+1192 HDILVTPIQADFVL
-1206 AQLEAKQYLSEF
+1206 AQLGDQQYLSEF

-1231 WQIHQ
+1231 RQIHQ
-1236 LFLEHDMV
+1236 LFVEHDIV

-1284 QQQYSAEAIQE
+1284 QQHYTAEAIQQ

-1316 LSANMQGY
+1316 LNANMQAY
-1324 SIQQHLGGATYL
+1324 SMQQHLGGASYL
-1336 YLRGMNGQTQQGAY
+1336 YLRGMHGQMEQGVY
-1350 HWQPDTEFIEKLDQI
+1350 HWQPDIEFVEKLDQI

-1373 SA
+1373 TA

>member
-1 MTLLKQQMQTAIS
+1 MTVLKQQMQKAIS

-19 DMKFRGLHWIEASA
+19 DMTFRGLHWIEASA

-65 KATAELKNRVRLRVE
+65 KATVELKNRVRLRVE

-97 TAKIQNET
+97 AAKIQSET
-105 DPLFQQVLKDYGSRL
+105 DPLFQQVLKDYGTRM

-211 VRDALNFSKQHFRKI
+211 VRDALNFSKQQFQKV
-226 ELAECDLNKLEACI
+226 EPAECDLGKLEACI
-240 SQLVSIQEHDLAVMR
+240 TQLLNIHEHDLEVMR

-265 HKSFLTKLTE
+265 HKSFLTKLTDV
-275 ICENFMTWSAAL
+275 CENFMTWSAAL
-287 KNQGGMSFFDAELQP
+287 QTQGGMSFFDAELQP

-326 SCPDAEQQLIL
+326 SCPEAEQQLIL
-337 QHSLIVAIDA
+337 QHSLIVAIDV
-347 LCEVKQY
+347 LCEVKQD
-354 LDEQLQQLTTYLE
+354 LDEQLKQLTTYLE

-437 KIWRDANRV
+437 KIWRDASRV

-475 HADVRHKQGREYT
+475 HADVRQKQGREYT
-488 LMQNHRSVKPL
+488 LMQNHRSVKAL
-499 VEVVDALFQR
+499 VEVVDALFQC

-529 PDLIDSGG
+529 PDLIDSAV

-548 GESDVEADQVVWK
+548 GESDVEADQVAWK

-569 AQQQLYFQQQEH
+569 AQQQLYFQQQNSI
-581 QQSLS
+581 QSLK

-623 ASPIAQDVAAVLTA
+623 ASAIAQDVAAVLTA
-637 IMDPFNEAKVKRAL
+637 IMDPFNESKVKRAL

-659 LRKLIDLQS
+659 LKKLIELQA

-678 DLDIIREMWFE
+678 DLDAIREMWFE

-704 VWTNLVASQSL
+704 VWTHLVASQSL

-727 TEMLSQQSE
+727 TEILSQQSE

-751 LQSPSGKDSE
+751 LQSPSGKDNE

-802 NLNFSLSAPEQ
+802 NLNFSLSGTLSES
-813 DNILEQSRVIA
+813 ILEQSRVIA
-824 VNHKNLH
+824 VNHKHLH

-859 RVYAMLQDQNAQSD
+859 RVYAMLQDHASQSD

-884 QLFQHALSLV
+884 AIFEHALTLV
-894 EPSLSQEPPRLVEQ
+894 EQPLSQEPARLVEQ
-908 SNHHQIE
+908 SHHHKID
-915 MRAQPLPERQ
+915 MLAQPLPERQ

-936 LSQHQLHGHIL
+936 LSQHQSHAPVL
-947 QDNLVT
+947 QDDLVN
-953 ASEQPDSAADEIHF
+953 AQEHPDSAADEINLNALA
-967 TDLEEQPAAVPLDW
+967 DQPAVTPLDW
-981 IRLNFPKGTVAGTFL
+981 IKLNFPKGTVAGTFL
-996 HSIFEHIDFQD
+996 HSIFEHINFQD

-1035 QAFHIRSVLE
+1035 QAFQLRTVLE
-1045 QAFFPHYQTAV
+1045 QTFAPHYQAAA

-1064 VAAQTDFKAEEL
+1064 AAAQANFKADEL
-1076 RQSMQRVL
+1076 QQSIQRVL

-1090 LLTGIR
+1090 LLSGIR

-1107 WQQLFHS
+1107 WRQLFQS
-1114 AQQLE
+1114 AQQD
-1119 RSALLEFL
+1119 RSALVVFL
-1127 NQFQVYFD
+1127 SQFERYFTE
-1135 GLEDDAFIQF
+1135 LDDDSFILF
-1145 FEQEIAQL
+1145 FEQEMAQIAHL
-1153 IRSASTESL
+1153 ASPEQL
-1162 NVDSIFQTAFEGLL
+1162 NVESIFQTALDGLL
-1176 DEITEDILL
+1176 DEIREDILL

-1192 RDILITPIQADFAL
+1192 HDILVTPIQADFVL
-1206 AQLEAKQYLSEF
+1206 AQLGDQQYLSEF

-1231 WQIHQ
+1231 RQIHQ
-1236 LFLEHDMV
+1236 LFVEHDMV

-1284 QQQYSAEAIQE
+1284 QQHYTAEAIQQ

-1316 LSANMQGY
+1316 LNANMQAY
-1324 SIQQHLGGATYL
+1324 SMQQHLGGASYL
-1336 YLRGMNGQTQQGAY
+1336 YLRGMHGQMEQGVY
-1350 HWQPDTEFIEKLDQI
+1350 HWQPDIEFVEKLDQI

-1373 SA
+1373 TA

>member
-1 MTLLKQQMQTAIS
+1 MTVLKQQMQKAIS

-19 DMKFRGLHWIEASA
+19 DMTFRGLHWIEASA

-97 TAKIQNET
+97 AAKIQSET
-105 DPLFQQVLKDYGSRL
+105 DPLFQQVLKDYGTRM

-211 VRDALNFSKQHFRKI
+211 VRDALNFSKQQFQKV
-226 ELAECDLNKLEACI
+226 EPAECDLGKLEACI
-240 SQLVSIQEHDLAVMR
+240 TQLLNIHEHDLEVMR

-265 HKSFLTKLTE
+265 HKSFLTKLTDV
-275 ICENFMTWSAAL
+275 CENFMTWSAAL
-287 KNQGGMSFFDAELQP
+287 KTQGGMSFFDAELQP

-326 SCPDAEQQLIL
+326 SCPEAEQQLIL
-337 QHSLIVAIDA
+337 QHSLIVAIDV
-347 LCEVKQY
+347 LCEVKQD
-354 LDEQLQQLTTYLE
+354 LDEQLKQLTTYLE

-437 KIWRDANRV
+437 KIWRDASRV

-475 HADVRHKQGREYT
+475 HADVRQKQGREYT
-488 LMQNHRSVKPL
+488 LMQNHRSVKAL
-499 VEVVDALFQR
+499 VEVVDALFQC

-529 PDLIDSGG
+529 PDLIDSAV

-548 GESDVEADQVVWK
+548 GESDVEADQVAWK

-569 AQQQLYFQQQEH
+569 AQQQLYFQQQNSI
-581 QQSLS
+581 QSLK

-623 ASPIAQDVAAVLTA
+623 ASAIAQDVAAVLTA
-637 IMDPFNEAKVKRAL
+637 IMDPFNESKVKRAL

-659 LRKLIDLQS
+659 LKKLIELQA

-678 DLDIIREMWFE
+678 DLDAIREMWFE

-704 VWTNLVASQSL
+704 VWTHLVASQSL

-727 TEMLSQQSE
+727 TEILSQQSE

-802 NLNFSLSAPEQ
+802 NLNFSLSGTLSES
-813 DNILEQSRVIA
+813 ILEQSRVIA
-824 VNHKNLH
+824 VNHKHLH

-859 RVYAMLQDQNAQSD
+859 RVYAMLQDHASQSD

-884 QLFQHALSLV
+884 AIFEHALTLV
-894 EPSLSQEPPRLVEQ
+894 EQPLSQEPARLVEQ
-908 SNHHQIE
+908 SHHHKID
-915 MRAQPLPERQ
+915 MLAQPLPERQ

-936 LSQHQLHGHIL
+936 LSQHQSHAPVL
-947 QDNLVT
+947 QDDLVN
-953 ASEQPDSAADEIHF
+953 AQEHPDSAADEINLNALA
-967 TDLEEQPAAVPLDW
+967 DQPAVTPLDW
-981 IRLNFPKGTVAGTFL
+981 IKLNFPKGTVAGTFL
-996 HSIFEHIDFQD
+996 HSIFEHINFQD

-1035 QAFHIRSVLE
+1035 QAFQLRTVLE
-1045 QAFFPHYQTAV
+1045 QTFAPHYQAAA
-1056 VNLRTLFQ
+1056 VNLRSLFQ
-1064 VAAQTDFKAEEL
+1064 AAAQANFKADEL
-1076 RQSMQRVL
+1076 QQSMQRVL

-1090 LLTGIR
+1090 LLSGIR
-1096 LHDQSEAYRQQ
+1096 LHDQSQAYRQQ
-1107 WQQLFHS
+1107 WRELFQS
-1114 AQQLE
+1114 AQQD
-1119 RSALLEFL
+1119 RSALMLFL
-1127 NQFQVYFD
+1127 SQFERYFTE
-1135 GLEDDAFIQF
+1135 LDDDSFILF
-1145 FEQEIAQL
+1145 FEQEMAQIAHL
-1153 IRSASTESL
+1153 ASPEQL
-1162 NVDSIFQTAFEGLL
+1162 NVESIFQTALDGLL
-1176 DEITEDILL
+1176 DEIREDILL

-1192 RDILITPIQADFAL
+1192 HDILVTPIQADFVL
-1206 AQLEAKQYLSEF
+1206 AQLGDQQYLSEF

-1231 WQIHQ
+1231 RQIHQ
-1236 LFLEHDMV
+1236 LFVEHDIV

-1284 QQQYSAEAIQE
+1284 QQHYTAEAIQQ

-1316 LSANMQGY
+1316 LNANMQAY
-1324 SIQQHLGGATYL
+1324 SMQQHLGGASYL
-1336 YLRGMNGQTQQGAY
+1336 YLRGMHGQMEQGVY
-1350 HWQPDTEFIEKLDQI
+1350 HWQPDIEFVEKLDQI

-1373 SA
+1373 TA

>member
-1 MTLLKQQMQTAIS
+1 MTVLKQQMQKAIS

-19 DMKFRGLHWIEASA
+19 DMTFRGLHWIEASA

-97 TAKIQNET
+97 AAKIQSET
-105 DPLFQQVLKDYGSRL
+105 DPLFQQVLKDYGTRM
-120 DYARRRLRLVLNQLD
+120 DYARRRLRLVLTQLD

-211 VRDALNFSKQHFRKI
+211 VRDALNFSKQQFQKV
-226 ELAECDLNKLEACI
+226 EPAECDLGKLEACI
-240 SQLVSIQEHDLAVMR
+240 TQLLNIHEHDLEVMR

-265 HKSFLTKLTE
+265 HKSFLTKLTDV
-275 ICENFMTWSAAL
+275 CENFMTWSAAL
-287 KNQGGMSFFDAELQP
+287 QTQGGMSFFDAELQP

-326 SCPDAEQQLIL
+326 SCPEAEQQLIL
-337 QHSLIVAIDA
+337 QHSLIVAIDV
-347 LCEVKQY
+347 LCEVKQD
-354 LDEQLQQLTTYLE
+354 LDEQLKQLTTYLE

-437 KIWRDANRV
+437 KIWRDASRV

-475 HADVRHKQGREYT
+475 HADVRQKQGREYT
-488 LMQNHRSVKPL
+488 LMQNHRSVKAL
-499 VEVVDALFQR
+499 VEVVDALFQC

-529 PDLIDSGG
+529 PDLIDSAV

-548 GESDVEADQVVWK
+548 GESDVEADQVAWK

-569 AQQQLYFQQQEH
+569 AQQQLYFQQQNSI
-581 QQSLS
+581 QSLK

-623 ASPIAQDVAAVLTA
+623 ASAIAQDVAAVLTA
-637 IMDPFNEAKVKRAL
+637 IMDPFNESKVKRAL

-659 LRKLIDLQS
+659 LKKLIELQA

-678 DLDIIREMWFE
+678 DLDAIREMWFE

-704 VWTNLVASQSL
+704 VWTHLVASQSL

-727 TEMLSQQSE
+727 TEILSQQSE

-802 NLNFSLSAPEQ
+802 NLNFSLSGTLSES
-813 DNILEQSRVIA
+813 ILEQSRVIA

-859 RVYAMLQDQNAQSD
+859 RVYAMLQDHASQSD

-884 QLFQHALSLV
+884 AIFEHALSLV
-894 EPSLSQEPPRLVEQ
+894 EQPLSQEPARLVEQ
-908 SNHHQIE
+908 SHNNKID
-915 MRAQPLPERQ
+915 MLAQPLPERQ

-936 LSQHQLHGHIL
+936 LSQHQSHAPVL
-947 QDNLVT
+947 QDDLVN
-953 ASEQPDSAADEIHF
+953 AQEHPDSAADEINLNALA
-967 TDLEEQPAAVPLDW
+967 DQPAVTPLDW
-981 IRLNFPKGTVAGTFL
+981 IKLNFPKGTVAGTFL
-996 HSIFEHIDFQD
+996 HSIFEHINFQD

-1035 QAFHIRSVLE
+1035 QAFQLRTVLE
-1045 QAFFPHYQTAV
+1045 QTFAPHYQAAA
-1056 VNLRTLFQ
+1056 VNLRSLFQ
-1064 VAAQTDFKAEEL
+1064 AAAQANFKADEL
-1076 RQSMQRVL
+1076 QQSMQRVL

-1090 LLTGIR
+1090 LLSGIR

-1107 WQQLFHS
+1107 WRELFQS
-1114 AQQLE
+1114 AQQD
-1119 RSALLEFL
+1119 RSALMLFL
-1127 NQFQVYFD
+1127 SQFERYFTE
-1135 GLEDDAFIQF
+1135 LDDDSFILF
-1145 FEQEIAQL
+1145 FEQEMAQIAHL
-1153 IRSASTESL
+1153 ASPEQL
-1162 NVDSIFQTAFEGLL
+1162 NVESIFQTALDGLL
-1176 DEITEDILL
+1176 DEIREDILL

-1192 RDILITPIQADFAL
+1192 HDILVTPIQADFVL
-1206 AQLEAKQYLSEF
+1206 AQLGDQQYLSEF

-1231 WQIHQ
+1231 RQIHQ
-1236 LFLEHDMV
+1236 LFVEHDIV

-1284 QQQYSAEAIQE
+1284 QQHYTAEAIQQ

-1316 LSANMQGY
+1316 LNANMQAY
-1324 SIQQHLGGATYL
+1324 SMQQHLGGASYL
-1336 YLRGMNGQTQQGAY
+1336 YLRGMHGQMEQGVY
-1350 HWQPDTEFIEKLDQI
+1350 HWQPDIEFVEKLDQI

-1373 SA
+1373 TA

>member
-1 MTLLKQQMQTAIS
+1 MTVLKQQMQKAIS

-19 DMKFRGLHWIEASA
+19 DMTFRGLHWIEASA

-97 TAKIQNET
+97 AAKIQSET
-105 DPLFQQVLKDYGSRL
+105 DPLFQQVLKDYGTRM

-211 VRDALNFSKQHFRKI
+211 VRDALNFSKQQFQKV
-226 ELAECDLNKLEACI
+226 EPAECDLGKLEACI
-240 SQLVSIQEHDLAVMR
+240 TQLLNIHEHDLEVMR

-265 HKSFLTKLTE
+265 HKSFLTKLTDV
-275 ICENFMTWSAAL
+275 CENFMTWSAAL
-287 KNQGGMSFFDAELQP
+287 KTQGGMSFFDAELQP

-326 SCPDAEQQLIL
+326 SCPEAEQQLIL
-337 QHSLIVAIDA
+337 QHSLIVAIDT
-347 LCEVKQY
+347 LCEVKQD
-354 LDEQLQQLTTYLE
+354 LDEQLKQLTTYLE

-437 KIWRDANRV
+437 KIWRDASRV

-475 HADVRHKQGREYT
+475 HADVRQKQGREYT
-488 LMQNHRSVKPL
+488 LMQNHRSVKAL
-499 VEVVDALFQR
+499 VEVVDALFQC

-529 PDLIDSGG
+529 PDLIDSAV

-548 GESDVEADQVVWK
+548 GESDVEADQVAWK

-569 AQQQLYFQQQEH
+569 AQQQLYFQQQNSI
-581 QQSLS
+581 QSLK

-623 ASPIAQDVAAVLTA
+623 ASAIAQDVAAVLTA
-637 IMDPFNEAKVKRAL
+637 IMDPFNESKVKRAL

-659 LRKLIDLQS
+659 LKKLIELQA

-678 DLDIIREMWFE
+678 DLDAIREMWFE

-704 VWTNLVASQSL
+704 VWTHLVASQSL

-727 TEMLSQQSE
+727 TEILSQQSE

-802 NLNFSLSAPEQ
+802 NLNFSLSGTLSES
-813 DNILEQSRVIA
+813 ILEQSRVIA
-824 VNHKNLH
+824 VNHKHLH

-859 RVYAMLQDQNAQSD
+859 RVYAMLQDHAAQSD

-884 QLFQHALSLV
+884 AIFEHALSLV
-894 EPSLSQEPPRLVEQ
+894 EQPLSQEPARLVEQ
-908 SNHHQIE
+908 SHHHKID
-915 MRAQPLPERQ
+915 MLAQPLPERQ

-936 LSQHQLHGHIL
+936 LSQHQSHAPVL
-947 QDNLVT
+947 QDDLVN
-953 ASEQPDSAADEIHF
+953 AQEHPDSAADEINLNALA
-967 TDLEEQPAAVPLDW
+967 DQPAVTPLDW
-981 IRLNFPKGTVAGTFL
+981 IKLNFPKGTVAGTFL
-996 HSIFEHIDFQD
+996 HSIFEHINFQD

-1035 QAFHIRSVLE
+1035 QAFQLRTVLE
-1045 QAFFPHYQTAV
+1045 QTFAPHYQAAA
-1056 VNLRTLFQ
+1056 VNLRSLFQ
-1064 VAAQTDFKAEEL
+1064 AAAQANFKADEL
-1076 RQSMQRVL
+1076 QQSMQRVL

-1090 LLTGIR
+1090 LLSGIR

-1107 WQQLFHS
+1107 WRQLFQS
-1114 AQQLE
+1114 AQQD
-1119 RSALLEFL
+1119 RSALMLFL
-1127 NQFQVYFD
+1127 SQFERYFTE
-1135 GLEDDAFIQF
+1135 LDDDSFILF
-1145 FEQEIAQL
+1145 FEQEMAQIAHL
-1153 IRSASTESL
+1153 ASPEQL
-1162 NVDSIFQTAFEGLL
+1162 NVESIFQTALDGLL
-1176 DEITEDILL
+1176 DEIREDILL

-1192 RDILITPIQADFAL
+1192 HDILVTPIQADFVL
-1206 AQLEAKQYLSEF
+1206 AQLGDQQYLSEF

-1231 WQIHQ
+1231 RQIHQ
-1236 LFLEHDMV
+1236 LFVEHDIV

-1284 QQQYSAEAIQE
+1284 QQHYTAEAIQQ

-1316 LSANMQGY
+1316 LNANMQAY
-1324 SIQQHLGGATYL
+1324 SMQQHLGGASYL
-1336 YLRGMNGQTQQGAY
+1336 YLRGMHGQMEQGVY
-1350 HWQPDTEFIEKLDQI
+1350 HWQPDIEFVEKLDQI

-1373 SA
+1373 TA

>member
-1 MTLLKQQMQTAIS
+1 MTVLKQQMQKAIS

-19 DMKFRGLHWIEASA
+19 DMTFRGLHWIEASA

-97 TAKIQNET
+97 AAKIQSET
-105 DPLFQQVLKDYGSRL
+105 DPLFQQVLKDYGTRM
-120 DYARRRLRLVLNQLD
+120 DYARRRLRLVLTQLD

-211 VRDALNFSKQHFRKI
+211 VRDALNFSKQQFQKV
-226 ELAECDLNKLEACI
+226 EPAECDLGKLEACI
-240 SQLVSIQEHDLAVMR
+240 TQLLNIHEHDLEVMR

-265 HKSFLTKLTE
+265 HKSFLTKLTDV
-275 ICENFMTWSAAL
+275 CENFMTWSAAL
-287 KNQGGMSFFDAELQP
+287 QTQGGMSFFDAELQP

-326 SCPDAEQQLIL
+326 SCPEAEQQLIL
-337 QHSLIVAIDA
+337 QHSLIVAIDV
-347 LCEVKQY
+347 LCEVKQD
-354 LDEQLQQLTTYLE
+354 LDEQLKQLTTYLE

-437 KIWRDANRV
+437 KIWRDASRV

-475 HADVRHKQGREYT
+475 HADVRQKQGREYT
-488 LMQNHRSVKPL
+488 LMQNHRSVKAL
-499 VEVVDALFQR
+499 VEVVDALFQC

-529 PDLIDSGG
+529 PDLIDSAV

-548 GESDVEADQVVWK
+548 GESDVEADQVAWK

-569 AQQQLYFQQQEH
+569 AQQQLYFQQQNSI
-581 QQSLS
+581 QSLK

-623 ASPIAQDVAAVLTA
+623 ASAIAQDVAAVLTA

-659 LRKLIDLQS
+659 LKKLIELQA

-678 DLDIIREMWFE
+678 DLDAIREMWFE

-704 VWTNLVASQSL
+704 VWTHLVASQSL

-727 TEMLSQQSE
+727 TEILSQQSE

-802 NLNFSLSAPEQ
+802 NLNFSLSGTLSES
-813 DNILEQSRVIA
+813 ILEQSRVIA
-824 VNHKNLH
+824 VNHKHLH

-859 RVYAMLQDQNAQSD
+859 RVYAMLQDHAAQSD

-884 QLFQHALSLV
+884 AIFEHALSLV
-894 EPSLSQEPPRLVEQ
+894 EQPLSQEPARLVEQ
-908 SNHHQIE
+908 SHHHKID
-915 MRAQPLPERQ
+915 MLAQPLPERQ

-936 LSQHQLHGHIL
+936 LSQHQSHAPVL
-947 QDNLVT
+947 QDDLVN
-953 ASEQPDSAADEIHF
+953 AQEHPDSAADEINLNALA
-967 TDLEEQPAAVPLDW
+967 DQPAVTPLDW
-981 IRLNFPKGTVAGTFL
+981 IKLNFPKGTVAGTFL
-996 HSIFEHIDFQD
+996 HSIFEHVNFQD

-1035 QAFHIRSVLE
+1035 QAFQLRTVLE
-1045 QAFFPHYQTAV
+1045 QTFAPHYQAAA
-1056 VNLRTLFQ
+1056 VNLRSLFQ
-1064 VAAQTDFKAEEL
+1064 AAAQANFKADEL
-1076 RQSMQRVL
+1076 QQSMQRVL

-1090 LLTGIR
+1090 LLSGIR

-1107 WQQLFHS
+1107 WRQLFQS
-1114 AQQLE
+1114 AQQD
-1119 RSALLEFL
+1119 RSALMLFL
-1127 NQFQVYFD
+1127 SQFERYFTE
-1135 GLEDDAFIQF
+1135 LDDDSFILF
-1145 FEQEIAQL
+1145 FEQEMAQIAHL
-1153 IRSASTESL
+1153 ASPEQL
-1162 NVDSIFQTAFEGLL
+1162 NVESIFQTALDGLL
-1176 DEITEDILL
+1176 DEIREDILL

-1192 RDILITPIQADFAL
+1192 HDILVTPIQADFVL
-1206 AQLEAKQYLSEF
+1206 AQLGDQQYLSEF

-1231 WQIHQ
+1231 RQIHQ
-1236 LFLEHDMV
+1236 LFVEHDIV

-1284 QQQYSAEAIQE
+1284 QQHYTAEAIQQ

-1316 LSANMQGY
+1316 LNANMQAY
-1324 SIQQHLGGATYL
+1324 SMQQHLGGASYL
-1336 YLRGMNGQTQQGAY
+1336 YLRGMHGQMEQGVY
-1350 HWQPDTEFIEKLDQI
+1350 HWQPDIEFVEKLDQI

-1373 SA
+1373 TA

>member
-1 MTLLKQQMQTAIS
+1 MTFLKQQMQTAIS

-97 TAKIQNET
+97 AVKIQSET
-105 DPLFQQVLKDYGSRL
+105 DPLFQQVLKDYGPRL

-211 VRDALNFSKQHFRKI
+211 VRDALNFSRQHFQKVQP
-226 ELAECDLNKLEACI
+226 AECDLNKLEACI
-240 SQLVSIQEHDLAVMR
+240 AQLLSVQEHDLATMR
-255 RYCQESPKYF
+255 RYCQDFPKYF
-265 HKSFLTKLTE
+265 HKSFLTRLTE
-275 ICENFMTWSAAL
+275 VCENFMTWSAAL
-287 KNQGGMSFFDAELQP
+287 KTQGAMSFFDAELQV

-317 QPTTQVFNK
+317 QPTTQIFNK

-337 QHSLIVAIDA
+337 QHSLIVAIDV

-354 LDEQLQQLTTYLE
+354 LDEQLKQLGTYLE
-367 FHIIQSVQTRLPQT
+367 YHIIQSVQTRLPQT

-392 QIRTLAEA
+392 QIRTLGEA

-475 HADVRHKQGREYT
+475 HADVLHKQGCEYT

-529 PDLIDSGG
+529 PDLIDAGA

-548 GESDVEADQVVWK
+548 GESDVEADQVAWK
-561 IRALLNQS
+561 IRVLLNQS
-569 AQQQLYFQQQEH
+569 TQQQLYFQQQEH
-581 QQSLS
+581 KQNLG

-623 ASPIAQDVAAVLTA
+623 ASPVAQDVAAVLTA

-659 LRKLIDLQS
+659 LKKLIELQE

-678 DLDIIREMWFE
+678 DLDAIREMWFE

-727 TEMLSQQSE
+727 TEILSQQSE

-802 NLNFSLSAPEQ
+802 NLNFSLSVPEQ
-813 DNILEQSRVIA
+813 DNILQQSRVIA
-824 VNHKNLH
+824 VNHKDLQ

-859 RVYAMLQDQNAQSD
+859 RVYAMLQDQSAQSA

-879 RGQGD
+879 RGQGA
-884 QLFQHALSLV
+884 QLFEHALSLV
-894 EPSLSQEPPRLVEQ
+894 EQPLSQEPPRLVEQ
-908 SNHHQIE
+908 LQNNKLD
-915 MRAQPLPERQ
+915 MLAQPLPERQ

-936 LSQHQLHGHIL
+936 LSQHQQHVQVL
-947 QDNLVT
+947 QDDLVN
-953 ASEQPDSAADEIHF
+953 AQQHPDSAADEIHF
-967 TDLEEQPAAVPLDW
+967 TGLEEQAAVMPLDW
-981 IRLNFPKGTVAGTFL
+981 IKLNFPKGTVAGTFL
-996 HSIFEHIDFQD
+996 HSIFEHIDFHD

-1023 PQIWQELKEKFE
+1023 PHIWQELKEKFE
-1035 QAFHIRSVLE
+1035 QAFDLRAVLE
-1045 QAFFPHYQTAV
+1045 QAFSPYYQTAV

-1064 VAAQTDFKAEEL
+1064 AVARMEFKTDEL
-1076 RQSMQRVL
+1076 QHSMQRVL

-1107 WQQLFHS
+1107 WQQLFQS
-1114 AQQLE
+1114 ALLD
-1119 RSALLEFL
+1119 RSALVTFL
-1127 NQFQVYFD
+1127 GQFQVYFD
-1135 GLEDDAFIQF
+1135 GLEDESFIQF
-1145 FEQEIAQL
+1145 FEQEMSQIPRAVIA
-1153 IRSASTESL
+1153 EPL
-1162 NVDSIFQTAFEGLL
+1162 NVDGIFQTAFNGLL

-1185 NLMHDWV
+1185 NLMHAWV
-1192 RDILITPIQADFAL
+1192 HDILATPIQADFAL
-1206 AQLEAKQYLSEF
+1206 AQLQAKQYLSEF

-1231 WQIHQ
+1231 RQIHQ
-1236 LFLEHDMV
+1236 LFLENDIV
-1244 MSDFNEAKSARYLT
+1244 MNDFNEAKSARYLT

-1284 QQQYSAEAIQE
+1284 QQHYSAEAIQQ

-1316 LSANMQGY
+1316 LGANMREY
-1324 SIQQHLGGATYL
+1324 SIQQHLGGASYL
-1336 YLRGMNGQTQQGAY
+1336 YLRGMNGQAEQGSY
-1350 HWQPDTEFIEKLDQI
+1350 YWQPSIEFIEQLDQI

>member
-1 MTLLKQQMQTAIS
+1 MTVLKQQMQKAIS

-19 DMKFRGLHWIEASA
+19 DMTFRGLHWIEASA

-97 TAKIQNET
+97 AAKIQSET
-105 DPLFQQVLKDYGSRL
+105 DPLFQQVLKDYGTRM
-120 DYARRRLRLVLNQLD
+120 DYARRRLRLVLTQLD

-211 VRDALNFSKQHFRKI
+211 VRDALNFSKQQFQKV
-226 ELAECDLNKLEACI
+226 EPAECDLGKLEACI
-240 SQLVSIQEHDLAVMR
+240 TQLLNIHEHDLEVMR

-265 HKSFLTKLTE
+265 HKSFLTKLTDV
-275 ICENFMTWSAAL
+275 CENFMTWSAAL
-287 KNQGGMSFFDAELQP
+287 KTQGGMSFFDAELQP

-326 SCPDAEQQLIL
+326 SCPEAEQQLIL
-337 QHSLIVAIDA
+337 QHSLIVAIDV
-347 LCEVKQY
+347 LCEVKQD
-354 LDEQLQQLTTYLE
+354 LDEQLKQLTTYLE

-437 KIWRDANRV
+437 KIWRDASRV

-475 HADVRHKQGREYT
+475 HADVRQKQGREYT
-488 LMQNHRSVKPL
+488 LMQNHRSVKAL
-499 VEVVDALFQR
+499 VEVVDALFQC

-529 PDLIDSGG
+529 PDLIDSAV

-548 GESDVEADQVVWK
+548 GESDVEADQVAWK

-569 AQQQLYFQQQEH
+569 AQQQLYFQQQNSI
-581 QQSLS
+581 QSLK

-623 ASPIAQDVAAVLTA
+623 ASAIAQDVAAVLTA
-637 IMDPFNEAKVKRAL
+637 IMDPFNESKVKRAL

-659 LRKLIDLQS
+659 LKKLIELQA

-678 DLDIIREMWFE
+678 DLDAIREMWFE

-704 VWTNLVASQSL
+704 VWTHLVASQSL

-727 TEMLSQQSE
+727 TEILSQQSE

-802 NLNFSLSAPEQ
+802 NLNFSLSGTLSES
-813 DNILEQSRVIA
+813 ILEQSRVIA

-859 RVYAMLQDQNAQSD
+859 RVYAMLQDHASQSD

-884 QLFQHALSLV
+884 AIFEHALSLV
-894 EPSLSQEPPRLVEQ
+894 EQPLSQEPARLVEQ
-908 SNHHQIE
+908 SHNNKID
-915 MRAQPLPERQ
+915 MLAQPLPERQ

-936 LSQHQLHGHIL
+936 LSQHQSHAPVL
-947 QDNLVT
+947 QDDLVN
-953 ASEQPDSAADEIHF
+953 AQEHPDSAADEINLNALA
-967 TDLEEQPAAVPLDW
+967 DQPAVTPLDW
-981 IRLNFPKGTVAGTFL
+981 IKLNFPKGTVAGTFL
-996 HSIFEHIDFQD
+996 HSIFEHINFQD

-1035 QAFHIRSVLE
+1035 QAFQLRTVLE
-1045 QAFFPHYQTAV
+1045 QTFAPHYQAAA
-1056 VNLRTLFQ
+1056 VNLRSLFQ
-1064 VAAQTDFKAEEL
+1064 AAAQANFKADEL
-1076 RQSMQRVL
+1076 QQSMQRVL

-1090 LLTGIR
+1090 LLSGIR

-1107 WQQLFHS
+1107 WRELFQS
-1114 AQQLE
+1114 AQQD
-1119 RSALLEFL
+1119 RSALMLFL
-1127 NQFQVYFD
+1127 SQFERYFTE
-1135 GLEDDAFIQF
+1135 LDDDSFILF
-1145 FEQEIAQL
+1145 FEQEMAQIAHL
-1153 IRSASTESL
+1153 ASPEQL
-1162 NVDSIFQTAFEGLL
+1162 NVESIFQTALDGLL
-1176 DEITEDILL
+1176 DEIREDILL

-1192 RDILITPIQADFAL
+1192 HDILVTPIQADFVL
-1206 AQLEAKQYLSEF
+1206 AQLGDQQYLSEF

-1231 WQIHQ
+1231 RQIHQ
-1236 LFLEHDMV
+1236 LFVEHDMV

-1284 QQQYSAEAIQE
+1284 QQHYTAEAIQQ

-1316 LSANMQGY
+1316 LNANMQAY
-1324 SIQQHLGGATYL
+1324 SMQQHLGGASYL
-1336 YLRGMNGQTQQGAY
+1336 YLRGMHGQMEQGVY
-1350 HWQPDTEFIEKLDQI
+1350 HWQPDIEFVEKLDQI

-1373 SA
+1373 TA

>member
-1 MTLLKQQMQTAIS
+1 MTVLKQQMQKAIS

-19 DMKFRGLHWIEASA
+19 DMTFRGLHWIEASA

-97 TAKIQNET
+97 AAKIQSET
-105 DPLFQQVLKDYGSRL
+105 DPLFQQVLKDYGTRM
-120 DYARRRLRLVLNQLD
+120 DYARRRLRLILNQLD

-211 VRDALNFSKQHFRKI
+211 VRDALNFSKQQFQKV
-226 ELAECDLNKLEACI
+226 EPAECDLGKLEACI
-240 SQLVSIQEHDLAVMR
+240 TQLLNIHEHDLEVMR

-265 HKSFLTKLTE
+265 HKSFLTKLTDV
-275 ICENFMTWSAAL
+275 CENFMTWSAAL
-287 KNQGGMSFFDAELQP
+287 KTQGGMSFFDAELQP

-317 QPTTQVFNK
+317 QPTTQVFSK
-326 SCPDAEQQLIL
+326 SCPEAEQQLIL

-347 LCEVKQY
+347 LCEVKQD
-354 LDEQLQQLTTYLE
+354 LDEQLKQLTTYLE

-437 KIWRDANRV
+437 KIWRDASRV

-475 HADVRHKQGREYT
+475 HADVRQKQGREYT
-488 LMQNHRSVKPL
+488 LMQNHRSVKAL
-499 VEVVDALFQR
+499 VEVVDALFQC

-529 PDLIDSGG
+529 PDLIDSAV

-548 GESDVEADQVVWK
+548 GESDVEADQVAWK

-569 AQQQLYFQQQEH
+569 AQQQLYFQQQNSI
-581 QQSLS
+581 QSLK

-593 GFGHFALEQVKQ
+593 GFGHFSLEQVKQ

-623 ASPIAQDVAAVLTA
+623 ASAIAQDVAAVLTA
-637 IMDPFNEAKVKRAL
+637 IMDPFNESKVKRAL

-659 LRKLIDLQS
+659 LKKLIELQA

-678 DLDIIREMWFE
+678 DLDAIREMWFE

-704 VWTNLVASQSL
+704 VWTHLVASQSL

-727 TEMLSQQSE
+727 TEILSQQSE

-751 LQSPSGKDSE
+751 LQSPSGKDNE

-802 NLNFSLSAPEQ
+802 NLNFSLSGTLSES
-813 DNILEQSRVIA
+813 ILEQSRVIA
-824 VNHKNLH
+824 VNHKHLH

-859 RVYAMLQDQNAQSD
+859 RVYAMLQDHASQSD

-884 QLFQHALSLV
+884 AIFEHALTLV
-894 EPSLSQEPPRLVEQ
+894 EQPLSQEPARLVEQ
-908 SNHHQIE
+908 SHHHKID
-915 MRAQPLPERQ
+915 MLAQPLPERQ

-936 LSQHQLHGHIL
+936 LSQHQSHAPVL
-947 QDNLVT
+947 QDDLVN
-953 ASEQPDSAADEIHF
+953 AQEHPDSAADEINLNALA
-967 TDLEEQPAAVPLDW
+967 DQPAVTPLDW
-981 IRLNFPKGTVAGTFL
+981 IKLNFPKGTVAGTFL
-996 HSIFEHIDFQD
+996 HSIFEHINFQD

-1035 QAFHIRSVLE
+1035 QAFQLRTVLE
-1045 QAFFPHYQTAV
+1045 QTFAPHYQAAA
-1056 VNLRTLFQ
+1056 VNLRSLFQ
-1064 VAAQTDFKAEEL
+1064 AAAQANFKADEL
-1076 RQSMQRVL
+1076 QQSMQRVL

-1090 LLTGIR
+1090 LLSGIR
-1096 LHDQSEAYRQQ
+1096 LHDQSQAYRQQ
-1107 WQQLFHS
+1107 WRQLFQS
-1114 AQQLE
+1114 AQQD
-1119 RSALLEFL
+1119 RSALVVFL
-1127 NQFQVYFD
+1127 SQFERYFTE
-1135 GLEDDAFIQF
+1135 LDDDSFILF
-1145 FEQEIAQL
+1145 FEQEMAQIAHL
-1153 IRSASTESL
+1153 ASPEQL
-1162 NVDSIFQTAFEGLL
+1162 NVESIFQTALDGLL
-1176 DEITEDILL
+1176 DEIREDILL

-1192 RDILITPIQADFAL
+1192 HDILVTPIQADFVL
-1206 AQLEAKQYLSEF
+1206 AQLGDQQYLSEF

-1231 WQIHQ
+1231 RQIHQ
-1236 LFLEHDMV
+1236 LFVEHDIV

-1284 QQQYSAEAIQE
+1284 QQHYTAEAIQQ

-1316 LSANMQGY
+1316 LNANMQAY
-1324 SIQQHLGGATYL
+1324 SMQQHLGGASYL
-1336 YLRGMNGQTQQGAY
+1336 YLRGMHGQMEQGVY
-1350 HWQPDTEFIEKLDQI
+1350 HWQPDIEFVEKLDQI

-1373 SA
+1373 TA

>member
-1 MTLLKQQMQTAIS
+1 MTVLKQQMQKAIS

-19 DMKFRGLHWIEASA
+19 DMTFRGLHWIEASA

-97 TAKIQNET
+97 AAKIQSET
-105 DPLFQQVLKDYGSRL
+105 DPLFQQVLKDYGTRM

-211 VRDALNFSKQHFRKI
+211 VRDALNFSKQQFQKV
-226 ELAECDLNKLEACI
+226 EPAECDLGKLEACI
-240 SQLVSIQEHDLAVMR
+240 TQLLNIHEHDLEVMR

-265 HKSFLTKLTE
+265 HKSFLTKLTDV
-275 ICENFMTWSAAL
+275 CENFMTWSAAL
-287 KNQGGMSFFDAELQP
+287 QTQGGMSFFDAELQL

-326 SCPDAEQQLIL
+326 SCPEAEQQLIL

-347 LCEVKQY
+347 LCEVKQD
-354 LDEQLQQLTTYLE
+354 LDEQLKQLTTYLE

-437 KIWRDANRV
+437 KIWRDASRV

-475 HADVRHKQGREYT
+475 HADVRQKQGREYT
-488 LMQNHRSVKPL
+488 LMQNHRSVKAL
-499 VEVVDALFQR
+499 VEVVDALFQC

-529 PDLIDSGG
+529 PDLIDSAV

-548 GESDVEADQVVWK
+548 GESDVEADQVAWK
-561 IRALLNQS
+561 IRILLNQS
-569 AQQQLYFQQQEH
+569 AQQQLYFQQQNSI
-581 QQSLS
+581 QSLK

-623 ASPIAQDVAAVLTA
+623 ASAIAQDVAAVLTA
-637 IMDPFNEAKVKRAL
+637 IMDPFNESKVKRAL

-659 LRKLIDLQS
+659 LKKLIELQA

-678 DLDIIREMWFE
+678 DLDAIREMWFE

-704 VWTNLVASQSL
+704 VWTHLVASQSL

-727 TEMLSQQSE
+727 TEILSQQSE

-802 NLNFSLSAPEQ
+802 NLNFSLSGTLSES
-813 DNILEQSRVIA
+813 ILEQSRVIA
-824 VNHKNLH
+824 VNHKHLH

-859 RVYAMLQDQNAQSD
+859 RVYAMLQDHASQSD

-884 QLFQHALSLV
+884 AIFEHALTLV
-894 EPSLSQEPPRLVEQ
+894 EQPLSQEPARLVEQ
-908 SNHHQIE
+908 SHHHKID
-915 MRAQPLPERQ
+915 MLAQPLPERQ

-936 LSQHQLHGHIL
+936 LSQHQSHAPVL
-947 QDNLVT
+947 QDDLVN
-953 ASEQPDSAADEIHF
+953 AQEHPDSAADEINL
-967 TDLEEQPAAVPLDW
+967 DALADQPAVTPLDW
-981 IRLNFPKGTVAGTFL
+981 IKLNFPKGTVAGTFL
-996 HSIFEHIDFQD
+996 HSIFEHINFQD

-1035 QAFHIRSVLE
+1035 QAFQLRTVLE
-1045 QAFFPHYQTAV
+1045 QTFAPHYQAAA
-1056 VNLRTLFQ
+1056 VNLRSLFQ
-1064 VAAQTDFKAEEL
+1064 AAAQANFKADEL
-1076 RQSMQRVL
+1076 QQSMQRVL

-1090 LLTGIR
+1090 LLSGIR

-1107 WQQLFHS
+1107 WRQLFQS
-1114 AQQLE
+1114 AQQD
-1119 RSALLEFL
+1119 RSALVVFL
-1127 NQFQVYFD
+1127 SQFERYFTE
-1135 GLEDDAFIQF
+1135 LEDDSFILF
-1145 FEQEIAQL
+1145 FEQEMAQIAHL
-1153 IRSASTESL
+1153 ASPEQL
-1162 NVDSIFQTAFEGLL
+1162 NVESIFQTALDGLL
-1176 DEITEDILL
+1176 DEIREDILL

-1192 RDILITPIQADFAL
+1192 HDILVTPIQADFVL
-1206 AQLEAKQYLSEF
+1206 AQLGDQQYLSEF

-1231 WQIHQ
+1231 RQIHQ

-1284 QQQYSAEAIQE
+1284 QQHYTAEAIQQ

-1316 LSANMQGY
+1316 LNANMQAY
-1324 SIQQHLGGATYL
+1324 SMQQHLGGASYL
-1336 YLRGMNGQTQQGAY
+1336 YLRGMHGQMEQGVY
-1350 HWQPDTEFIEKLDQI
+1350 HWQPDIEFVEKLDQI

-1373 SA
+1373 TA

>member
-1 MTLLKQQMQTAIS
+1 MTVLKQQMQKAIS

-19 DMKFRGLHWIEASA
+19 DMTFRGLHWIEASA

-97 TAKIQNET
+97 AAKIQSET
-105 DPLFQQVLKDYGSRL
+105 DPLFQQVLKDYGTRM

-211 VRDALNFSKQHFRKI
+211 VRDALNFSKQQFQKV
-226 ELAECDLNKLEACI
+226 EPAECDLGKLEACI
-240 SQLVSIQEHDLAVMR
+240 TQLLNIHEHDLEVMR

-265 HKSFLTKLTE
+265 HKSFLTKLTDV
-275 ICENFMTWSAAL
+275 CENFMTWSAAL
-287 KNQGGMSFFDAELQP
+287 KTQGGMSFFDAELQP

-326 SCPDAEQQLIL
+326 SCPEAEQQLIL

-347 LCEVKQY
+347 LCEVKQD
-354 LDEQLQQLTTYLE
+354 LDEQLKQLTTYLE

-437 KIWRDANRV
+437 KIWRGASRV

-475 HADVRHKQGREYT
+475 HADVRQKQGREYT
-488 LMQNHRSVKPL
+488 LMQNHRSVKAL

-529 PDLIDSGG
+529 PDLIDSAV

-548 GESDVEADQVVWK
+548 GESDVEADQVAWK

-569 AQQQLYFQQQEH
+569 AQQQLYFQQQNSI
-581 QQSLS
+581 QSLK

-623 ASPIAQDVAAVLTA
+623 ASAIAQDVAAVLTA
-637 IMDPFNEAKVKRAL
+637 IMDPFNESKVKRAL

-659 LRKLIDLQS
+659 LKKLIELQA

-678 DLDIIREMWFE
+678 DLDAIREMWFE

-704 VWTNLVASQSL
+704 VWTHLVASQSL

-727 TEMLSQQSE
+727 TEILSQQSE

-802 NLNFSLSAPEQ
+802 NLNFSLSGTLSES
-813 DNILEQSRVIA
+813 ILEQSRVIA

-859 RVYAMLQDQNAQSD
+859 RVYAMLQDHASQSD

-884 QLFQHALSLV
+884 AIFEHALSLV
-894 EPSLSQEPPRLVEQ
+894 EQPLSQEPARLVEQ
-908 SNHHQIE
+908 SHHHKID
-915 MRAQPLPERQ
+915 MLAQPLPERQ

-936 LSQHQLHGHIL
+936 LSQHQSHAPVL
-947 QDNLVT
+947 QDDLVN
-953 ASEQPDSAADEIHF
+953 AQEHPDSAADEINLNALA
-967 TDLEEQPAAVPLDW
+967 DQPAVTPLDW
-981 IRLNFPKGTVAGTFL
+981 IKLNFPKGTVAGTFL
-996 HSIFEHIDFQD
+996 HSIFEHINFQD

-1035 QAFHIRSVLE
+1035 QAFQLRTVLE
-1045 QAFFPHYQTAV
+1045 QTFAPHYQAAA
-1056 VNLRTLFQ
+1056 VNLRSLFQ
-1064 VAAQTDFKAEEL
+1064 AAAQANFKADEL
-1076 RQSMQRVL
+1076 QQSMQRVL

-1090 LLTGIR
+1090 LLSGIR
-1096 LHDQSEAYRQQ
+1096 LHDQSQAYRQQ
-1107 WQQLFHS
+1107 WRELFQS
-1114 AQQLE
+1114 AQQD
-1119 RSALLEFL
+1119 RSALMLFL
-1127 NQFQVYFD
+1127 SQFERYFTE
-1135 GLEDDAFIQF
+1135 LDDDSFILF
-1145 FEQEIAQL
+1145 FEQEMAQIAHL
-1153 IRSASTESL
+1153 ASPEQL
-1162 NVDSIFQTAFEGLL
+1162 NVESIFQTALDGLL
-1176 DEITEDILL
+1176 DEIREDILL

-1192 RDILITPIQADFAL
+1192 HDILVTPIQADFVL
-1206 AQLEAKQYLSEF
+1206 AQLGDQQYLSEF

-1231 WQIHQ
+1231 RQIHQ
-1236 LFLEHDMV
+1236 LFVEHDIV

-1284 QQQYSAEAIQE
+1284 QQHYTAEAIQQ

-1316 LSANMQGY
+1316 LNANMQAY
-1324 SIQQHLGGATYL
+1324 SMQQHLGGASYL
-1336 YLRGMNGQTQQGAY
+1336 YLRGMHGQMEQGVY
-1350 HWQPDTEFIEKLDQI
+1350 HWQPDIEFVEKLDQI

-1373 SA
+1373 TA

>member
-1 MTLLKQQMQTAIS
+1 MTVLKQQMQKAIS

-19 DMKFRGLHWIEASA
+19 DMTFRGLHWIEASA

-97 TAKIQNET
+97 AAKIQSET
-105 DPLFQQVLKDYGSRL
+105 DPLFQQVLKDYGTRM
-120 DYARRRLRLVLNQLD
+120 DYARRRLRLVLTQLD

-211 VRDALNFSKQHFRKI
+211 VRDALNFSKQQFQKV
-226 ELAECDLNKLEACI
+226 EPAECDLGKLEACI
-240 SQLVSIQEHDLAVMR
+240 TQLLNIHEHDLEVMR

-265 HKSFLTKLTE
+265 HKSFLTKLTDV
-275 ICENFMTWSAAL
+275 CENFMTWSAAL
-287 KNQGGMSFFDAELQP
+287 QTQGGMSFFDAELQP

-326 SCPDAEQQLIL
+326 SCPEAEQQLIL
-337 QHSLIVAIDA
+337 QHSLIVAIDV
-347 LCEVKQY
+347 LCEVKQD
-354 LDEQLQQLTTYLE
+354 LDEQLKQLTTYLE

-437 KIWRDANRV
+437 KIWRDASRV

-475 HADVRHKQGREYT
+475 HADVRQKQGREYT
-488 LMQNHRSVKPL
+488 LMQNHRSVKAL
-499 VEVVDALFQR
+499 VEVVDALFQC

-529 PDLIDSGG
+529 PDLIDSAV

-548 GESDVEADQVVWK
+548 GESDVEADQVAWK

-569 AQQQLYFQQQEH
+569 AQQQLYFQQQNSI
-581 QQSLS
+581 QSLK

-623 ASPIAQDVAAVLTA
+623 ASAIAQDVAAVLTA
-637 IMDPFNEAKVKRAL
+637 IMDPFNESKVKRAL

-659 LRKLIDLQS
+659 LKKLIELQA

-678 DLDIIREMWFE
+678 DLDAIREMWFE

-704 VWTNLVASQSL
+704 VWTHLVASQSL

-727 TEMLSQQSE
+727 TEILSQQSE

-802 NLNFSLSAPEQ
+802 NLNFSLSGTLSES
-813 DNILEQSRVIA
+813 ILEQSRVIA

-859 RVYAMLQDQNAQSD
+859 RVYAMLQDHASQSD

-884 QLFQHALSLV
+884 AIFEHALSLV
-894 EPSLSQEPPRLVEQ
+894 EQPLSQEPARLVEQ
-908 SNHHQIE
+908 SHNNKID
-915 MRAQPLPERQ
+915 MLAQPLPERQ

-936 LSQHQLHGHIL
+936 LSQHQSHAPVL
-947 QDNLVT
+947 QDDLVN
-953 ASEQPDSAADEIHF
+953 AQEHPDSAADEINLNALA
-967 TDLEEQPAAVPLDW
+967 DQPAVTPLDW
-981 IRLNFPKGTVAGTFL
+981 IKLNFPKGTVAGTFL
-996 HSIFEHIDFQD
+996 HSIFEHINFQD

-1035 QAFHIRSVLE
+1035 QAFQLRTVLE
-1045 QAFFPHYQTAV
+1045 QTFAPHYQAAA
-1056 VNLRTLFQ
+1056 VNLRSLFQ
-1064 VAAQTDFKAEEL
+1064 AAAQANFKADEL
-1076 RQSMQRVL
+1076 QQSMQRVL

-1090 LLTGIR
+1090 LLSGIR

-1107 WQQLFHS
+1107 WRELFQS
-1114 AQQLE
+1114 AQKD
-1119 RSALLEFL
+1119 RSALMLFL
-1127 NQFQVYFD
+1127 SQFERYFTE
-1135 GLEDDAFIQF
+1135 LDDDSFILF
-1145 FEQEIAQL
+1145 FEQEMAQIAHL
-1153 IRSASTESL
+1153 ASPEQL
-1162 NVDSIFQTAFEGLL
+1162 NVESIFQTALDGLL
-1176 DEITEDILL
+1176 DEIREDILL

-1192 RDILITPIQADFAL
+1192 HDILVTPIQADFVL
-1206 AQLEAKQYLSEF
+1206 AQLGDQQYLSEF

-1231 WQIHQ
+1231 RQIHQ
-1236 LFLEHDMV
+1236 LFVEHDMV

-1284 QQQYSAEAIQE
+1284 QQHYTAEAIQQ

-1316 LSANMQGY
+1316 LNANMQAY
-1324 SIQQHLGGATYL
+1324 SMQQHLGGASYL
-1336 YLRGMNGQTQQGAY
+1336 YLRGMHGQMEQGVY
-1350 HWQPDTEFIEKLDQI
+1350 HWQPDIEFVEKLDQI

-1373 SA
+1373 TA

>member
-1 MTLLKQQMQTAIS
+1 MTVLKQQMQKAIS

-19 DMKFRGLHWIEASA
+19 DMTFRGLHWIEASA

-97 TAKIQNET
+97 AAKIQSET
-105 DPLFQQVLKDYGSRL
+105 DPLFQQVLKDYGTRM

-211 VRDALNFSKQHFRKI
+211 VRDALNFSKQQFQKV
-226 ELAECDLNKLEACI
+226 EPAECDLGKLEACI
-240 SQLVSIQEHDLAVMR
+240 TQLLNIHEHDLEVMR

-265 HKSFLTKLTE
+265 HKSFLTKLTDV
-275 ICENFMTWSAAL
+275 CENFMTWSAAL
-287 KNQGGMSFFDAELQP
+287 KTQGGMSFFDAELQP

-326 SCPDAEQQLIL
+326 SCPEAEQQLIL

-347 LCEVKQY
+347 LCEVKQD
-354 LDEQLQQLTTYLE
+354 LDEQLKQLTTYLE

-437 KIWRDANRV
+437 KIWRDASRV

-475 HADVRHKQGREYT
+475 HADVRQKQGREYT
-488 LMQNHRSVKPL
+488 LMQNHRSVKAL
-499 VEVVDALFQR
+499 VEVVDALFQC

-529 PDLIDSGG
+529 PDLIDSAV

-548 GESDVEADQVVWK
+548 GESDVEADQVAWK

-569 AQQQLYFQQQEH
+569 AQQQLYFQQQNSI
-581 QQSLS
+581 QSLK

-605 RLQRMG
+605 CLQRMG

-623 ASPIAQDVAAVLTA
+623 TSAIAQDVAAVLTA
-637 IMDPFNEAKVKRAL
+637 IMDPFNESKVKRAL

-659 LRKLIDLQS
+659 LKKLIELQA

-678 DLDIIREMWFE
+678 DLDAIREMWFE

-704 VWTNLVASQSL
+704 VWTHLVASQSL

-727 TEMLSQQSE
+727 TEILSQQSE

-802 NLNFSLSAPEQ
+802 NLNFSLSGTLSES
-813 DNILEQSRVIA
+813 ILEQSRVIA
-824 VNHKNLH
+824 VNHKHLH

-859 RVYAMLQDQNAQSD
+859 RVYAMLQDHALQSD

-884 QLFQHALSLV
+884 AIFEHALSLV
-894 EPSLSQEPPRLVEQ
+894 EQPLSQEPARLVEQ
-908 SNHHQIE
+908 SHHHKIE
-915 MRAQPLPERQ
+915 MLAQPLPERQ

-936 LSQHQLHGHIL
+936 LSQHQSHAPVL
-947 QDNLVT
+947 QDDLVN
-953 ASEQPDSAADEIHF
+953 AQEHPDSAADEIN
-967 TDLEEQPAAVPLDW
+967 LNALAVQPAVTPLDW
-981 IRLNFPKGTVAGTFL
+981 IKLNFPKGTVAGTFL
-996 HSIFEHIDFQD
+996 HSIFEHINFQD

-1035 QAFHIRSVLE
+1035 QAFQLRTVLE
-1045 QAFFPHYQTAV
+1045 QTFAPHYQAAA

-1064 VAAQTDFKAEEL
+1064 AAAQANFKADEL
-1076 RQSMQRVL
+1076 QQSIQRVL

-1090 LLTGIR
+1090 LLSGIR

-1107 WQQLFHS
+1107 WRQLFQS
-1114 AQQLE
+1114 AQQD
-1119 RSALLEFL
+1119 RSALMLFL
-1127 NQFQVYFD
+1127 SQFERYFTE
-1135 GLEDDAFIQF
+1135 LDDDSFILF
-1145 FEQEIAQL
+1145 FEQEMAQIAHL
-1153 IRSASTESL
+1153 ASPEQL
-1162 NVDSIFQTAFEGLL
+1162 NVESIFQTALDGLL
-1176 DEITEDILL
+1176 DEIREDILL

-1192 RDILITPIQADFAL
+1192 HDILVTPIQADFVL
-1206 AQLEAKQYLSEF
+1206 AQLGDQQYLSEF

-1231 WQIHQ
+1231 RQIHQ
-1236 LFLEHDMV
+1236 LFVEHDIV

-1284 QQQYSAEAIQE
+1284 QQHYTAETIQQ

-1316 LSANMQGY
+1316 LNANMQAY
-1324 SIQQHLGGATYL
+1324 SMQQHLGGASYL
-1336 YLRGMNGQTQQGAY
+1336 YLRGMHGQMEQGVY
-1350 HWQPDTEFIEKLDQI
+1350 HWQPDIEFVEKLDQI

-1373 SA
+1373 TA

>member
-1 MTLLKQQMQTAIS
+1 MTVLKQQMQKAIS

-19 DMKFRGLHWIEASA
+19 DMTFRGLHWIEASA

-97 TAKIQNET
+97 AAKIQSET
-105 DPLFQQVLKDYGSRL
+105 DPLFQQVLKDYGTRM
-120 DYARRRLRLVLNQLD
+120 DYARRRLRLVLTQLD

-211 VRDALNFSKQHFRKI
+211 VRDALNFSKQQFQKV
-226 ELAECDLNKLEACI
+226 EPAECDLGKLEACI
-240 SQLVSIQEHDLAVMR
+240 TQLLNIHEHDLEVMR

-265 HKSFLTKLTE
+265 HKSFLTKLTDV
-275 ICENFMTWSAAL
+275 CENFMTWSAAL
-287 KNQGGMSFFDAELQP
+287 QTQGGMSFFDAELQP

-326 SCPDAEQQLIL
+326 SCPEAEQQLIL
-337 QHSLIVAIDA
+337 QHSLIVAIDV
-347 LCEVKQY
+347 LCEVKQD
-354 LDEQLQQLTTYLE
+354 LDEQLKQLTTYLE

-437 KIWRDANRV
+437 KIWRGASRV

-475 HADVRHKQGREYT
+475 HADVRQKQGREYT
-488 LMQNHRSVKPL
+488 LMQNHRSVKAL
-499 VEVVDALFQR
+499 VEVVDALFQC

-529 PDLIDSGG
+529 PDLIDSAV

-548 GESDVEADQVVWK
+548 GESDVEADQVAWK

-569 AQQQLYFQQQEH
+569 AQQQLYFQQQNSI
-581 QQSLS
+581 QSLK

-623 ASPIAQDVAAVLTA
+623 ASAIAQDVAAVLTA
-637 IMDPFNEAKVKRAL
+637 IMDPFNESKVKRAL

-659 LRKLIDLQS
+659 LKKLIELQA

-678 DLDIIREMWFE
+678 DLDAIREMWFE

-704 VWTNLVASQSL
+704 VWTHLVASQSL

-727 TEMLSQQSE
+727 TEILSQQSE

-802 NLNFSLSAPEQ
+802 NLNFSLSGTLSES
-813 DNILEQSRVIA
+813 ILEQSRVIA
-824 VNHKNLH
+824 VNHKHLH

-859 RVYAMLQDQNAQSD
+859 RVYAMLQDHAAQSD

-884 QLFQHALSLV
+884 AIFEHALSLV
-894 EPSLSQEPPRLVEQ
+894 EQPLSQEPARLVEQ
-908 SNHHQIE
+908 SHHHKID
-915 MRAQPLPERQ
+915 MLAQPLPERQ

-936 LSQHQLHGHIL
+936 LSQHQSHAPVL
-947 QDNLVT
+947 QDDLVN
-953 ASEQPDSAADEIHF
+953 AQEHPDSAADEINLNALA
-967 TDLEEQPAAVPLDW
+967 DQPAVTPLDW
-981 IRLNFPKGTVAGTFL
+981 IKLNFPKGTVAGTFL
-996 HSIFEHIDFQD
+996 HSIFEHINFQD

-1035 QAFHIRSVLE
+1035 QAFQLRTVLE
-1045 QAFFPHYQTAV
+1045 QTFAPHYQAAA
-1056 VNLRTLFQ
+1056 VNLRSLFQ
-1064 VAAQTDFKAEEL
+1064 AAAQANFKADEL
-1076 RQSMQRVL
+1076 QQSMQRVL

-1090 LLTGIR
+1090 LLSGIR

-1107 WQQLFHS
+1107 WRELFQS
-1114 AQQLE
+1114 AQQD
-1119 RSALLEFL
+1119 RSALMLFL
-1127 NQFQVYFD
+1127 SQFERYFTE
-1135 GLEDDAFIQF
+1135 LDDDSFILF
-1145 FEQEIAQL
+1145 FEQEMAQIAHL
-1153 IRSASTESL
+1153 ASPEQL
-1162 NVDSIFQTAFEGLL
+1162 NVESIFQTALDGLL
-1176 DEITEDILL
+1176 DEIREDILL

-1192 RDILITPIQADFAL
+1192 HDILVTPIQADFVL
-1206 AQLEAKQYLSEF
+1206 AQLGDQQYLSEF

-1231 WQIHQ
+1231 RQIHQ
-1236 LFLEHDMV
+1236 LFVEHDIV

-1284 QQQYSAEAIQE
+1284 QQHYTAEAIQQ

-1316 LSANMQGY
+1316 LNANMQAY
-1324 SIQQHLGGATYL
+1324 SMQQHLGGASYL
-1336 YLRGMNGQTQQGAY
+1336 YLRGMHGQMEQGVY
-1350 HWQPDTEFIEKLDQI
+1350 HWQPDIEFVEKLDQI

-1373 SA
+1373 TA

>member
-1 MTLLKQQMQTAIS
+1 MTVLKQQMQKAIS

-19 DMKFRGLHWIEASA
+19 DMTFRGLHWIEASA

-97 TAKIQNET
+97 AAKIQSET
-105 DPLFQQVLKDYGSRL
+105 DPLFQQVLKDYGTRM

-211 VRDALNFSKQHFRKI
+211 VRDALNFSKQQFQKV
-226 ELAECDLNKLEACI
+226 EPAECDLGKLEACI
-240 SQLVSIQEHDLAVMR
+240 TQLLNIHEHDLEVMR

-265 HKSFLTKLTE
+265 HKSFLTKLTDV
-275 ICENFMTWSAAL
+275 CENFMTWSAAL
-287 KNQGGMSFFDAELQP
+287 KTQGGMSFFDAELQP

-326 SCPDAEQQLIL
+326 SCPEAEQQLIL
-337 QHSLIVAIDA
+337 QHSLIVAIDT
-347 LCEVKQY
+347 LCEVKQD
-354 LDEQLQQLTTYLE
+354 LDEQLKQLTTYLE

-437 KIWRDANRV
+437 KIWRDASRV

-475 HADVRHKQGREYT
+475 HADVRQKQGREYT
-488 LMQNHRSVKPL
+488 LMQNHRSVKAL

-529 PDLIDSGG
+529 PDLIDSAV

-548 GESDVEADQVVWK
+548 GESDVEADQVAWK

-569 AQQQLYFQQQEH
+569 AQQQLYFQQQNSI
-581 QQSLS
+581 QSLK

-623 ASPIAQDVAAVLTA
+623 ASAIAQDVAAVLTA
-637 IMDPFNEAKVKRAL
+637 IMDPFNESKVKRAL

-659 LRKLIDLQS
+659 LKKLIELQA

-678 DLDIIREMWFE
+678 DLDAIREMWFE

-704 VWTNLVASQSL
+704 VWTHLVASQSL

-727 TEMLSQQSE
+727 TEILSQQSE

-751 LQSPSGKDSE
+751 LQSSSGKDSE

-802 NLNFSLSAPEQ
+802 NLNFSLSGTLSES
-813 DNILEQSRVIA
+813 ILEQSRVIA
-824 VNHKNLH
+824 VNHKHLH

-859 RVYAMLQDQNAQSD
+859 RVYAMLQDHAAQSD

-884 QLFQHALSLV
+884 AIFEHALSLV
-894 EPSLSQEPPRLVEQ
+894 EQPLSQEPARLVEQ
-908 SNHHQIE
+908 SHHHKID
-915 MRAQPLPERQ
+915 MLAQPLPERQ

-936 LSQHQLHGHIL
+936 LSQHQSHAPVL
-947 QDNLVT
+947 QDDLVN
-953 ASEQPDSAADEIHF
+953 AQEHPDSAADEINLNALA
-967 TDLEEQPAAVPLDW
+967 DQPAVTPLDW
-981 IRLNFPKGTVAGTFL
+981 IKLNFPKGTVAGTFL
-996 HSIFEHIDFQD
+996 HSIFEHINFQD

-1035 QAFHIRSVLE
+1035 QAFQLRTVLE
-1045 QAFFPHYQTAV
+1045 QTFAPHYQAAA
-1056 VNLRTLFQ
+1056 VNLRSLFQ
-1064 VAAQTDFKAEEL
+1064 AAAQANFKADEL
-1076 RQSMQRVL
+1076 QQSMQRVL

-1090 LLTGIR
+1090 LLSGIR

-1107 WQQLFHS
+1107 WRQLFQS
-1114 AQQLE
+1114 AQQD
-1119 RSALLEFL
+1119 RSALMLFL
-1127 NQFQVYFD
+1127 SQFERYFTE
-1135 GLEDDAFIQF
+1135 LDDDSFILF
-1145 FEQEIAQL
+1145 FEQEMAQIAHL
-1153 IRSASTESL
+1153 ASPEQL
-1162 NVDSIFQTAFEGLL
+1162 NVESIFQTALDGLL
-1176 DEITEDILL
+1176 DEIREDILL

-1192 RDILITPIQADFAL
+1192 HDILVTPIQADFVL
-1206 AQLEAKQYLSEF
+1206 AQLGDQQYLSEF

-1231 WQIHQ
+1231 RQIHQ
-1236 LFLEHDMV
+1236 LFVEHDIV

-1284 QQQYSAEAIQE
+1284 QQHYTAEAIQQ

-1316 LSANMQGY
+1316 LNANMQAY
-1324 SIQQHLGGATYL
+1324 SMQQHLGGASYL
-1336 YLRGMNGQTQQGAY
+1336 YLRGMHGQMEQGVY
-1350 HWQPDTEFIEKLDQI
+1350 HWQPDIEFVEKLDQI

-1373 SA
+1373 TA

>member
-1 MTLLKQQMQTAIS
+1 MTVLKQQMQKAIS

-19 DMKFRGLHWIEASA
+19 DMTFRGLHWIEASA

-97 TAKIQNET
+97 AAKIQSET
-105 DPLFQQVLKDYGSRL
+105 DPLFQQVLKDYGTRM
-120 DYARRRLRLVLNQLD
+120 DYARRRLRLVLTQLD

-196 YVQNLLKP
+196 YVQYLLKP

-211 VRDALNFSKQHFRKI
+211 VRDALNFSKQQFQKV
-226 ELAECDLNKLEACI
+226 EPAECDLGKLEACI
-240 SQLVSIQEHDLAVMR
+240 TQLLNIHEHDLEVMR

-265 HKSFLTKLTE
+265 HKSFLTKLTDV
-275 ICENFMTWSAAL
+275 CENFMTWSAAL
-287 KNQGGMSFFDAELQP
+287 QTQGGMSFFDAELQP

-326 SCPDAEQQLIL
+326 SCPEAEQQLIL
-337 QHSLIVAIDA
+337 QHSLIVAIDV
-347 LCEVKQY
+347 LCEVKQD
-354 LDEQLQQLTTYLE
+354 LDEQLKQLTTYLE

-437 KIWRDANRV
+437 KIWRDASRV

-475 HADVRHKQGREYT
+475 HADVRQKQGREYT
-488 LMQNHRSVKPL
+488 LMQNHRSVKAL
-499 VEVVDALFQR
+499 VEVVDALFQC

-529 PDLIDSGG
+529 PDLIDSAV

-548 GESDVEADQVVWK
+548 GESDVEADQVAWK

-569 AQQQLYFQQQEH
+569 AQQQLYFQQQNSI
-581 QQSLS
+581 QSLK

-623 ASPIAQDVAAVLTA
+623 ASAIAQDVAAVLTA
-637 IMDPFNEAKVKRAL
+637 IMDPFNESKVKRAL

-659 LRKLIDLQS
+659 LKKLIELQA

-678 DLDIIREMWFE
+678 DLDAIREMWFE

-704 VWTNLVASQSL
+704 VWTHLVASQSL

-727 TEMLSQQSE
+727 TEILSQQSE

-802 NLNFSLSAPEQ
+802 NLNFSLSGTLSES
-813 DNILEQSRVIA
+813 ILEQSRVIA
-824 VNHKNLH
+824 VNHKHLH

-859 RVYAMLQDQNAQSD
+859 RVYAMLQDHASQSD

-884 QLFQHALSLV
+884 AIFEHALSLV
-894 EPSLSQEPPRLVEQ
+894 EQPLSQEPARLVEQ
-908 SNHHQIE
+908 SHHHKIE
-915 MRAQPLPERQ
+915 MLAQPLPERQ

-936 LSQHQLHGHIL
+936 LSQHQSHAPVL
-947 QDNLVT
+947 QDDLVN
-953 ASEQPDSAADEIHF
+953 AQEHPDSAADEINLNALA
-967 TDLEEQPAAVPLDW
+967 DQPAVTPLDW
-981 IRLNFPKGTVAGTFL
+981 IKLNFPKGTVAGTFL
-996 HSIFEHIDFQD
+996 HSIFEHINFQD

-1035 QAFHIRSVLE
+1035 QAFQLRTVLE
-1045 QAFFPHYQTAV
+1045 QTFAPHYQAAA
-1056 VNLRTLFQ
+1056 VNLRSLFQ
-1064 VAAQTDFKAEEL
+1064 AAAQANFKADEL
-1076 RQSMQRVL
+1076 QQSMQRVL

-1090 LLTGIR
+1090 LLSGIR
-1096 LHDQSEAYRQQ
+1096 LHDQSQAYRQQ
-1107 WQQLFHS
+1107 WRELFQS
-1114 AQQLE
+1114 AQQD
-1119 RSALLEFL
+1119 RSALMLFL
-1127 NQFQVYFD
+1127 SQFERYFTE
-1135 GLEDDAFIQF
+1135 LDDDSFILF
-1145 FEQEIAQL
+1145 FEQEMAQIAHL
-1153 IRSASTESL
+1153 ASPEQL
-1162 NVDSIFQTAFEGLL
+1162 NVESIFQTALDGLL
-1176 DEITEDILL
+1176 DEIREDILL

-1192 RDILITPIQADFAL
+1192 HDILVTPIQADFVL
-1206 AQLEAKQYLSEF
+1206 AQLGDQQYLSEF

-1231 WQIHQ
+1231 RQIHQ

-1284 QQQYSAEAIQE
+1284 QQHYTAEAIQQ

-1316 LSANMQGY
+1316 LNANMQAY
-1324 SIQQHLGGATYL
+1324 SMQQHLGGASYL
-1336 YLRGMNGQTQQGAY
+1336 YLRGMHGQMEQGVY
-1350 HWQPDTEFIEKLDQI
+1350 HWQPDIEFVEKLDQI

-1373 SA
+1373 TA

>member
-1 MTLLKQQMQTAIS
+1 MTVLKQQMQKAIS

-19 DMKFRGLHWIEASA
+19 DMTFRGLHWIEASA

-97 TAKIQNET
+97 AAKIQSET
-105 DPLFQQVLKDYGSRL
+105 DPLFQQVLKDYGTRM
-120 DYARRRLRLVLNQLD
+120 DYARRRLRLVLTQLD

-211 VRDALNFSKQHFRKI
+211 VRDALNFSKQQFQKV
-226 ELAECDLNKLEACI
+226 EPAECDLGKLEACI
-240 SQLVSIQEHDLAVMR
+240 TQLLNIHEHDLEVMR

-265 HKSFLTKLTE
+265 HKSFLTKLTDV
-275 ICENFMTWSAAL
+275 CENFMTWSAAL
-287 KNQGGMSFFDAELQP
+287 QTQGGMSFFDAELQP

-326 SCPDAEQQLIL
+326 SCPEAEQQLIL
-337 QHSLIVAIDA
+337 QHSLIVAIDV
-347 LCEVKQY
+347 LCEVKQD
-354 LDEQLQQLTTYLE
+354 LDEQLKQLTTYLE

-437 KIWRDANRV
+437 KIWRDASRV

-475 HADVRHKQGREYT
+475 HADVRQKQGREYT
-488 LMQNHRSVKPL
+488 LMQNHRSVKAL
-499 VEVVDALFQR
+499 VEVVDALFQC

-529 PDLIDSGG
+529 PDLIDSAV

-548 GESDVEADQVVWK
+548 GESDVEADQVAWK

-569 AQQQLYFQQQEH
+569 AQQQLYFQQQNSI
-581 QQSLS
+581 QSLK

-623 ASPIAQDVAAVLTA
+623 ASAIAQDVAAVLTA
-637 IMDPFNEAKVKRAL
+637 IMDPFNESKVKRAL

-659 LRKLIDLQS
+659 LKKLIELQA

-678 DLDIIREMWFE
+678 DLDAIREMWFE

-704 VWTNLVASQSL
+704 VWTHLVASQSL

-727 TEMLSQQSE
+727 TEILSQQSE

-751 LQSPSGKDSE
+751 LQSPSGKDNE

-802 NLNFSLSAPEQ
+802 NLNFSLSGTLSES
-813 DNILEQSRVIA
+813 ILEQSRVIA
-824 VNHKNLH
+824 VNHKHLH

-859 RVYAMLQDQNAQSD
+859 RVYAMLQDHAAQSD

-884 QLFQHALSLV
+884 AIFEHALSLV
-894 EPSLSQEPPRLVEQ
+894 EQPLSQEPARLVEQ
-908 SNHHQIE
+908 SHHHKID
-915 MRAQPLPERQ
+915 MLAQPLPERQ

-936 LSQHQLHGHIL
+936 LSQHQSHAPVL
-947 QDNLVT
+947 QDDLVN
-953 ASEQPDSAADEIHF
+953 AQEHPDSAADEINLNALA
-967 TDLEEQPAAVPLDW
+967 DQPAVTPLDW
-981 IRLNFPKGTVAGTFL
+981 IKLNFPKGTVAGTFL
-996 HSIFEHIDFQD
+996 HSIFEHINFQD

-1035 QAFHIRSVLE
+1035 QAFQLRTVLE
-1045 QAFFPHYQTAV
+1045 QTFAPHYQAAA
-1056 VNLRTLFQ
+1056 VNLRSLFQ
-1064 VAAQTDFKAEEL
+1064 AAAQANFKADEL
-1076 RQSMQRVL
+1076 QQSMQRVL

-1090 LLTGIR
+1090 LLSGIR

-1107 WQQLFHS
+1107 WRQLFQS
-1114 AQQLE
+1114 AQQD
-1119 RSALLEFL
+1119 RSALMLFL
-1127 NQFQVYFD
+1127 SQFERYFTE
-1135 GLEDDAFIQF
+1135 LDDDSFILF
-1145 FEQEIAQL
+1145 FEQEMAQIAHL
-1153 IRSASTESL
+1153 ASPEQL
-1162 NVDSIFQTAFEGLL
+1162 NVESIFQTALDGLL
-1176 DEITEDILL
+1176 DEIREDILL

-1192 RDILITPIQADFAL
+1192 HDILVTPIQADFVL
-1206 AQLEAKQYLSEF
+1206 AQLGDQQYLSEF

-1231 WQIHQ
+1231 RQIHQ
-1236 LFLEHDMV
+1236 LFVEHDIV

-1284 QQQYSAEAIQE
+1284 QQHYTTEAIQQ

-1316 LSANMQGY
+1316 LNANMQAY
-1324 SIQQHLGGATYL
+1324 SMQQHLGGASYL
-1336 YLRGMNGQTQQGAY
+1336 YLRGMHGQMEQGVY
-1350 HWQPDTEFIEKLDQI
+1350 HWQPDIEFVEKLDQI

-1373 SA
+1373 TA

>member
-1 MTLLKQQMQTAIS
+1 MTFLKQQTQTAIS

-97 TAKIQNET
+97 AAKIQNET

-287 KNQGGMSFFDAELQP
+287 KTQGTMSFFDAELQP

-475 HADVRHKQGREYT
+475 HADVLHKQGR
-488 LMQNHRSVKPL
+488 
-499 VEVVDALFQR
+499 
-509 QMDFGEQVQYTLI
+509 
-522 QAGSRPH
+522 
-529 PDLIDSGG
+529 
-537 CNPQPLRWIQL
+537 
-548 GESDVEADQVVWK
+548 
-561 IRALLNQS
+561 
-569 AQQQLYFQQQEH
+569 
-581 QQSLS
+581 
-586 ADDIAVL
+586 
-593 GFGHFALEQVKQ
+593 
-605 RLQRMG
+605 
-611 IPCYKESKQSVF
+611 
-623 ASPIAQDVAAVLTA
+623 
-637 IMDPFNEAKVKRAL
+637 
-651 LTRLLGFN
+651 
-659 LRKLIDLQS
+659 
-668 QSEGLSRYIA
+668 
-678 DLDIIREMWFE
+678 
-689 KGFLTAWNYALNLFQ
+689 
-704 VWTNLVASQSL
+704 
-715 DNERVVVNLRHL
+715 
-727 TEMLSQQSE
+727 
-736 YYQGAQKLYHWYLRQ
+736 
-751 LQSPSGKDSE
+751 
-761 KERKLSGDHGVQLM
+761 
-775 TIHASKGLEFKVVF
+775 
-789 LLGADAAFDVNKG
+789 
-802 NLNFSLSAPEQ
+802 
-813 DNILEQSRVIA
+813 
-824 VNHKNLH
+824 
-831 EQAILQNAARNAA
+831 
-844 ENHRLWYVALTRASH
+844 
-859 RVYAMLQDQNAQSD
+859 
-873 SGLAFW
+873 
-879 RGQGD
+879 
-884 QLFQHALSLV
+884 
-894 EPSLSQEPPRLVEQ
+894 
-908 SNHHQIE
+908 
-915 MRAQPLPERQ
+915 
-925 FYPRTKTSFTA
+925 
-936 LSQHQLHGHIL
+936 
-947 QDNLVT
+947 
-953 ASEQPDSAADEIHF
+953 
-967 TDLEEQPAAVPLDW
+967 
-981 IRLNFPKGTVAGTFL
+981 
-996 HSIFEHIDFQD
+996 
-1007 SSYWNLEIRRR
+1007 
-1018 FKNTA
+1018 
-1023 PQIWQELKEKFE
+1023 
-1035 QAFHIRSVLE
+1035 
-1045 QAFFPHYQTAV
+1045 
-1056 VNLRTLFQ
+1056 
-1064 VAAQTDFKAEEL
+1064 
-1076 RQSMQRVL
+1076 
-1084 SSLNYK
+1084 
-1090 LLTGIR
+1090 
-1096 LHDQSEAYRQQ
+1096 
-1107 WQQLFHS
+1107 
-1114 AQQLE
+1114 
-1119 RSALLEFL
+1119 
-1127 NQFQVYFD
+1127 
-1135 GLEDDAFIQF
+1135 
-1145 FEQEIAQL
+1145 
-1153 IRSASTESL
+1153 
-1162 NVDSIFQTAFEGLL
+1162 
-1176 DEITEDILL
+1176 
-1185 NLMHDWV
+1185 
-1192 RDILITPIQADFAL
+1192 
-1206 AQLEAKQYLSEF
+1206 
-1218 PFYLSLTDAPLQI
+1218 
-1231 WQIHQ
+1231 
-1236 LFLEHDMV
+1236 
-1244 MSDFNEAKSARYLT
+1244 
-1258 GSIDLVY
+1258 
-1265 FDGQRYHIAD
+1265 
-1275 YKSNFLGPD
+1275 
-1284 QQQYSAEAIQE
+1284 
-1295 NMSQSSYW
+1295 
-1303 LQAALYLVALHRY
+1303 
-1316 LSANMQGY
+1316 
-1324 SIQQHLGGATYL
+1324 
-1336 YLRGMNGQTQQGAY
+1336 
-1350 HWQPDTEFIEKLDQI
+1350 
-1365 LGYFEQKK
+1365 
-1373 SA
+1373 

>member
-1 MTLLKQQMQTAIS
+1 MTVLKQQMQKAIS

-19 DMKFRGLHWIEASA
+19 DMTFRGLHWIEASA

-97 TAKIQNET
+97 AAKIQSET
-105 DPLFQQVLKDYGSRL
+105 DPLFQQVLKDYGTRM
-120 DYARRRLRLVLNQLD
+120 DYARRRLRLVLTQLD

-211 VRDALNFSKQHFRKI
+211 VRDALNFSKQQFQKV
-226 ELAECDLNKLEACI
+226 EPAECDLGKLEACI
-240 SQLVSIQEHDLAVMR
+240 TQLLNIHEHDLEVMR

-265 HKSFLTKLTE
+265 HKSFLTKLTDV
-275 ICENFMTWSAAL
+275 CENFMTWSAAL
-287 KNQGGMSFFDAELQP
+287 KTQGGMSFFDAELQP

-326 SCPDAEQQLIL
+326 SCPEAEQQLIL

-347 LCEVKQY
+347 LCEVKQD
-354 LDEQLQQLTTYLE
+354 LDEQLKQLTTYLE

-437 KIWRDANRV
+437 KIWRDASRV

-475 HADVRHKQGREYT
+475 HADVRQKQGREYT
-488 LMQNHRSVKPL
+488 LMQNHRSVKAL
-499 VEVVDALFQR
+499 VEVVDALFQC

-529 PDLIDSGG
+529 PDLIDSAV

-548 GESDVEADQVVWK
+548 GESDVEADQVAWK

-569 AQQQLYFQQQEH
+569 AQQQLYFQQQNSI
-581 QQSLS
+581 QSLK
-586 ADDIAVL
+586 ADDITVL

-623 ASPIAQDVAAVLTA
+623 ASAIAQDVAAVLTA

-659 LRKLIDLQS
+659 LKKLIELQA

-678 DLDIIREMWFE
+678 DLDAIREMWFE

-704 VWTNLVASQSL
+704 VWTHLVASQSL

-727 TEMLSQQSE
+727 TEILSQQSE

-802 NLNFSLSAPEQ
+802 NLNFSLSGTLSES
-813 DNILEQSRVIA
+813 ILEQSRVIA

-859 RVYAMLQDQNAQSD
+859 RIYAMLQDHASQSD

-884 QLFQHALSLV
+884 AIFEHALTLV
-894 EPSLSQEPPRLVEQ
+894 EQPLSQEPARLVEQ
-908 SNHHQIE
+908 SHHHKID
-915 MRAQPLPERQ
+915 MLAQPLPERQ

-936 LSQHQLHGHIL
+936 LSQHQSHAPVL
-947 QDNLVT
+947 QDDLVN
-953 ASEQPDSAADEIHF
+953 AQEHPDSAADEINL
-967 TDLEEQPAAVPLDW
+967 DALADQPAVTPLDW
-981 IRLNFPKGTVAGTFL
+981 IKLNFPKGTVAGTFL
-996 HSIFEHIDFQD
+996 HSIFEHINFQD

-1035 QAFHIRSVLE
+1035 QAFQLRTVLE
-1045 QAFFPHYQTAV
+1045 QTFAPHYQAAA
-1056 VNLRTLFQ
+1056 VNLRSLFQ
-1064 VAAQTDFKAEEL
+1064 AAAQANFKADEL
-1076 RQSMQRVL
+1076 QQSMQRVL

-1090 LLTGIR
+1090 LLSGIR

-1107 WQQLFHS
+1107 WRQLFQS
-1114 AQQLE
+1114 AQQD
-1119 RSALLEFL
+1119 RSALVVFL
-1127 NQFQVYFD
+1127 SQFERYFTE
-1135 GLEDDAFIQF
+1135 LDDDSFILF
-1145 FEQEIAQL
+1145 FEQEMAQIAHL
-1153 IRSASTESL
+1153 ASPEQL
-1162 NVDSIFQTAFEGLL
+1162 NVESIFQTALDGLL
-1176 DEITEDILL
+1176 DEIREDILL

-1192 RDILITPIQADFAL
+1192 HDILVTPIQADFVL
-1206 AQLEAKQYLSEF
+1206 AQLGDQQYLSEF

-1231 WQIHQ
+1231 RQIHQ

-1284 QQQYSAEAIQE
+1284 QQHYTAEAIQQ

-1316 LSANMQGY
+1316 LNANMQAY
-1324 SIQQHLGGATYL
+1324 SMQQHLGGASYL
-1336 YLRGMNGQTQQGAY
+1336 YLRGMHGQMEQGVY
-1350 HWQPDTEFIEKLDQI
+1350 HWQPDIEFVEKLDQI

-1373 SA
+1373 TA

>member
-1 MTLLKQQMQTAIS
+1 MTVLKQQMQKAIS

-19 DMKFRGLHWIEASA
+19 DMTFRGLHWIEASA

-97 TAKIQNET
+97 AAKIQSET
-105 DPLFQQVLKDYGSRL
+105 DPLFQQVLKDYGTRM
-120 DYARRRLRLVLNQLD
+120 DYARRRLRLVLTQLD

-211 VRDALNFSKQHFRKI
+211 VRDALNFSKQQFQKV
-226 ELAECDLNKLEACI
+226 EPAECDLGKLEACI
-240 SQLVSIQEHDLAVMR
+240 TQLLNIHEHDLEVMR

-265 HKSFLTKLTE
+265 HKSFLTKLTDV
-275 ICENFMTWSAAL
+275 CENFMTWSAAL
-287 KNQGGMSFFDAELQP
+287 KTQGGMSFFDAELQP

-326 SCPDAEQQLIL
+326 SCPEAEQQLIL
-337 QHSLIVAIDA
+337 QHSLIVAIDV
-347 LCEVKQY
+347 LCEVKQD
-354 LDEQLQQLTTYLE
+354 LDEQLKQLTTYLE

-437 KIWRDANRV
+437 KIWRDASRV

-475 HADVRHKQGREYT
+475 HADVRQKQGREYT
-488 LMQNHRSVKPL
+488 LMQNHRSVKAL
-499 VEVVDALFQR
+499 VEVVDALFQC

-529 PDLIDSGG
+529 PDLIDSAV

-548 GESDVEADQVVWK
+548 GESDVEADQVAWK

-569 AQQQLYFQQQEH
+569 AQQQLYFQQQNSI
-581 QQSLS
+581 QSLK

-623 ASPIAQDVAAVLTA
+623 ASAIAQDVAAVLTA
-637 IMDPFNEAKVKRAL
+637 IMDPFNESKVKRAL

-659 LRKLIDLQS
+659 LKKLIELQA

-678 DLDIIREMWFE
+678 DLDAIREMWFE

-704 VWTNLVASQSL
+704 VWTHLVASQSL

-727 TEMLSQQSE
+727 TEILSQQSE

-802 NLNFSLSAPEQ
+802 NLNFSLSGTLSES
-813 DNILEQSRVIA
+813 ILEQSRVIA

-859 RVYAMLQDQNAQSD
+859 RVYAMLQDHASQSD

-884 QLFQHALSLV
+884 AIFEHALSLV
-894 EPSLSQEPPRLVEQ
+894 EQPLSQEPARLVEQ
-908 SNHHQIE
+908 SHNNKID
-915 MRAQPLPERQ
+915 MLAQPLPERQ

-936 LSQHQLHGHIL
+936 LSQHQSHAPVL
-947 QDNLVT
+947 QDDLVN
-953 ASEQPDSAADEIHF
+953 AQEHPDSAADEINLNALA
-967 TDLEEQPAAVPLDW
+967 DQPAVTPLDW
-981 IRLNFPKGTVAGTFL
+981 IKLNFPKGTVAGTFL
-996 HSIFEHIDFQD
+996 HSIFEHINFQD

-1035 QAFHIRSVLE
+1035 QAFQLRTVLE
-1045 QAFFPHYQTAV
+1045 QTFAPHYQAAA
-1056 VNLRTLFQ
+1056 VNLRSLFQ
-1064 VAAQTDFKAEEL
+1064 AAAQANFKADEL
-1076 RQSMQRVL
+1076 QQSMQRVL

-1090 LLTGIR
+1090 LLSGIR

-1107 WQQLFHS
+1107 WRQLFQS
-1114 AQQLE
+1114 AQQD
-1119 RSALLEFL
+1119 RSALVVFL
-1127 NQFQVYFD
+1127 SQFERYFTE
-1135 GLEDDAFIQF
+1135 LDDDSFILF
-1145 FEQEIAQL
+1145 FEQEMAQIAHL
-1153 IRSASTESL
+1153 ASPEQL
-1162 NVDSIFQTAFEGLL
+1162 NVESIFQTALDGLL
-1176 DEITEDILL
+1176 DEIREDILL

-1192 RDILITPIQADFAL
+1192 HDILVTPIQADFVL
-1206 AQLEAKQYLSEF
+1206 AQLGDQQYLSEF

-1231 WQIHQ
+1231 RQIHQ
-1236 LFLEHDMV
+1236 LFVEHDIV

-1284 QQQYSAEAIQE
+1284 QQHYTAEAIQQ

-1316 LSANMQGY
+1316 LNANMQAY
-1324 SIQQHLGGATYL
+1324 SMQQHLGGASYL
-1336 YLRGMNGQTQQGAY
+1336 YLRGMHGQMEQGVY
-1350 HWQPDTEFIEKLDQI
+1350 HWQPDIEFVEKLDQI

-1373 SA
+1373 TA

>member
-1 MTLLKQQMQTAIS
+1 MTFLKQQTQTAIS

-80 ETLAY
+80 ETLNY
-85 IQRHQQLNSVEI
+85 IQRHQQLNSIEI

-226 ELAECDLNKLEACI
+226 EPAECDLNKLEACI
-240 SQLVSIQEHDLAVMR
+240 SQLVNIQEHDLAVMR

-275 ICENFMTWSAAL
+275 ICENFMTWCAAL
-287 KNQGGMSFFDAELQP
+287 KTQGTMSFFDAELQP

-317 QPTTQVFNK
+317 QPTTQIFNK

-475 HADVRHKQGREYT
+475 HADVRHKQGHEYT

-529 PDLIDSGG
+529 PDLIDSGA

-548 GESDVEADQVVWK
+548 GEADVEADQVAWK

-581 QQSLS
+581 QQNLS

-593 GFGHFALEQVKQ
+593 GFGHYALEQVKQ
-605 RLQRMG
+605 RLQRMS

-659 LRKLIDLQS
+659 LKKLIDLQS

-689 KGFLTAWNYALNLFQ
+689 KGFLSAWNYALNLFQ

-727 TEMLSQQSE
+727 TEILSQQSE

-802 NLNFSLSAPEQ
+802 NLNFSLSTPEQ

-879 RGQGD
+879 RGQGNTI
-884 QLFQHALSLV
+884 FEHALSLV
-894 EPSLSQEPPRLVEQ
+894 EQPLSQEPPRLVEQ
-908 SNHHQIE
+908 SSHHQVD

-936 LSQHQLHGHIL
+936 LSQHQLHAHVL
-947 QDNLVT
+947 QDDLVT
-953 ASEQPDSAADEIHF
+953 ASEQPDSAADEIDF
-967 TDLEEQPAAVPLDW
+967 TGLEEQPAAVSLDW
-981 IRLNFPKGTVAGTFL
+981 IKLNFPKGTVAGTFL

-1045 QAFFPHYQTAV
+1045 QAFSLHYQAAV

-1064 VAAQTDFKAEEL
+1064 ATAQADFKAEEL
-1076 RQSMQRVL
+1076 RHSMQRVL

-1096 LHDQSEAYRQQ
+1096 LHDQSKAYRQQ

-1114 AQQLE
+1114 AQQLD
-1119 RSALLEFL
+1119 RSGLLEFL
-1127 NQFQVYFD
+1127 GQFQVYFD
-1135 GLEDDAFIQF
+1135 GLENDSFIQF
-1145 FEQEIAQL
+1145 FEQEVAQL
-1153 IRSASTESL
+1153 TRSASTESL
-1162 NVDSIFQTAFEGLL
+1162 NVDSIFQTAFGDLL

-1192 RDILITPIQADFAL
+1192 HDILATPIQVDFAL

-1231 WQIHQ
+1231 RQIHQ
-1236 LFLEHDMV
+1236 LFLGHDIV

-1284 QQQYSAEAIQE
+1284 QQHYSAEAIQQ

-1324 SIQQHLGGATYL
+1324 SITQHLGGATYL
-1336 YLRGMNGQTQQGAY
+1336 YLRGMNGQVQQGVY
-1350 HWQPDTEFIEKLDQI
+1350 HWQPDSEFIEKLDQI

>member
-1 MTLLKQQMQTAIS
+1 MTVLKQQMQKAIS

-19 DMKFRGLHWIEASA
+19 DMTFRGLHWIEASA

-97 TAKIQNET
+97 AAKIQSET
-105 DPLFQQVLKDYGSRL
+105 DPLFQQVLKDYGTRM

-211 VRDALNFSKQHFRKI
+211 VRDALNFSKQQFQKV
-226 ELAECDLNKLEACI
+226 EPAECDLGKLEACI
-240 SQLVSIQEHDLAVMR
+240 TQLLNIHEHDLEVMR

-265 HKSFLTKLTE
+265 HKSFLTKLTDV
-275 ICENFMTWSAAL
+275 CENFMTWSAAL
-287 KNQGGMSFFDAELQP
+287 QTQGGMSFFDAELQP

-326 SCPDAEQQLIL
+326 SCPEAEQQLIL
-337 QHSLIVAIDA
+337 QHSLIVAIDV
-347 LCEVKQY
+347 LCEVKQD
-354 LDEQLQQLTTYLE
+354 LDEQLKQLTTYLE

-437 KIWRDANRV
+437 KIWRDASRV

-475 HADVRHKQGREYT
+475 HADVRQKQGREYT
-488 LMQNHRSVKPL
+488 LMQNHRSVKAL
-499 VEVVDALFQR
+499 VEVVDALFQC

-529 PDLIDSGG
+529 PDLIDSAV

-548 GESDVEADQVVWK
+548 GESDVEADQVAWK

-569 AQQQLYFQQQEH
+569 AQQQLYFQQQNSI
-581 QQSLS
+581 QSLK

-593 GFGHFALEQVKQ
+593 GFGHFVLEQVKQ

-623 ASPIAQDVAAVLTA
+623 ASAIAQDVAAVLTA
-637 IMDPFNEAKVKRAL
+637 IMDPFNESKVKRAL

-659 LRKLIDLQS
+659 LKKLIELQA

-678 DLDIIREMWFE
+678 DLDAIREMWFE

-704 VWTNLVASQSL
+704 VWTHLVASQSL

-727 TEMLSQQSE
+727 TEILSQQSE

-802 NLNFSLSAPEQ
+802 NLNFSLSGTLSES
-813 DNILEQSRVIA
+813 ILEQSRVIA
-824 VNHKNLH
+824 VNHKHLH

-859 RVYAMLQDQNAQSD
+859 RVYAMLQDHAAQSD

-884 QLFQHALSLV
+884 AIFEHALSLV
-894 EPSLSQEPPRLVEQ
+894 EQPLSQEPARLVEQ
-908 SNHHQIE
+908 SHHHKID
-915 MRAQPLPERQ
+915 MLAQPLPERQ

-936 LSQHQLHGHIL
+936 LSQHQSHAPVL
-947 QDNLVT
+947 QDDLVN
-953 ASEQPDSAADEIHF
+953 AQEHPDSAADEINLNALA
-967 TDLEEQPAAVPLDW
+967 DQPAVTPLDW
-981 IRLNFPKGTVAGTFL
+981 IKLNFPKGTVAGTFL
-996 HSIFEHIDFQD
+996 HSIFEHINFQD

-1035 QAFHIRSVLE
+1035 QAFQLRTVLE
-1045 QAFFPHYQTAV
+1045 QTFAPHYQAAA

-1064 VAAQTDFKAEEL
+1064 AAAQANFKADEL
-1076 RQSMQRVL
+1076 QQSIQRVL

-1090 LLTGIR
+1090 LLSGIR

-1107 WQQLFHS
+1107 WRQLFQS
-1114 AQQLE
+1114 AQQD
-1119 RSALLEFL
+1119 RSALVVFL
-1127 NQFQVYFD
+1127 SQFERYFTE
-1135 GLEDDAFIQF
+1135 LDDDSFIQF
-1145 FEQEIAQL
+1145 FEQEVAQL
-1153 IRSASTESL
+1153 ARSTSTESL
-1162 NVDSIFQTAFEGLL
+1162 DVDSLFQTAFEGLL

-1192 RDILITPIQADFAL
+1192 HEILATPIQADFAL

-1231 WQIHQ
+1231 RQIHQ

-1284 QQQYSAEAIQE
+1284 QQHYSAEAIQQ

-1316 LSANMQGY
+1316 LSANMQTY
-1324 SIQQHLGGATYL
+1324 SITQHLGGATYL
-1336 YLRGMNGQTQQGAY
+1336 YLRGMNGQAQQGAY
-1350 HWQPDTEFIEKLDQI
+1350 HWQPDSEFIEKLDQI

>member
-1 MTLLKQQMQTAIS
+1 MTVLKQQMQKAIS

-19 DMKFRGLHWIEASA
+19 DMTFRGLHWIEASA

-97 TAKIQNET
+97 AAKIQSET
-105 DPLFQQVLKDYGSRL
+105 DPLFQQVLKDYGTRM
-120 DYARRRLRLVLNQLD
+120 DYARRRLRLVLTQLD

-211 VRDALNFSKQHFRKI
+211 VRDALNFSKQQFQKV
-226 ELAECDLNKLEACI
+226 EPAECDLGKLEACI
-240 SQLVSIQEHDLAVMR
+240 TQLLNIHEHDLEVMR

-265 HKSFLTKLTE
+265 HKSFLTKLTDV
-275 ICENFMTWSAAL
+275 CENFMTWSAAL
-287 KNQGGMSFFDAELQP
+287 KTQGGMSFFDAELQP

-326 SCPDAEQQLIL
+326 SCPEAEQQLIL
-337 QHSLIVAIDA
+337 QHSLIVAIDV
-347 LCEVKQY
+347 LCEVKQD
-354 LDEQLQQLTTYLE
+354 LDEQLKQLTTYLE

-437 KIWRDANRV
+437 KIWRDASRV

-475 HADVRHKQGREYT
+475 HADVRQKQGREYT
-488 LMQNHRSVKPL
+488 LMQNHRSVKAL
-499 VEVVDALFQR
+499 VEVVDALFQC

-529 PDLIDSGG
+529 PDLIDSAV

-548 GESDVEADQVVWK
+548 GESDVEADQVAWK

-569 AQQQLYFQQQEH
+569 AQQQLYFQQQNSI
-581 QQSLS
+581 QSLK

-623 ASPIAQDVAAVLTA
+623 ASAIAQDVAAVLTA
-637 IMDPFNEAKVKRAL
+637 IMDPFNESKVKRAL

-659 LRKLIDLQS
+659 LKKLIELQA

-678 DLDIIREMWFE
+678 DLDAIREMWFE

-704 VWTNLVASQSL
+704 VWTHLVASQSL

-727 TEMLSQQSE
+727 TEILSQQSE

-802 NLNFSLSAPEQ
+802 NLNFSLSGTLSES
-813 DNILEQSRVIA
+813 ILEQSRVIA
-824 VNHKNLH
+824 VNHKHLH

-859 RVYAMLQDQNAQSD
+859 RVYAMLQDHAAQSD

-884 QLFQHALSLV
+884 AIFEHALSLV
-894 EPSLSQEPPRLVEQ
+894 EQPLSQEPARLVEQ
-908 SNHHQIE
+908 SHHHKID
-915 MRAQPLPERQ
+915 MLAQPLPERQ

-936 LSQHQLHGHIL
+936 LSQHQSHAPVL
-947 QDNLVT
+947 QDDLVN
-953 ASEQPDSAADEIHF
+953 AQEHPDSAADEINLNALA
-967 TDLEEQPAAVPLDW
+967 DQPAVTPLDW
-981 IRLNFPKGTVAGTFL
+981 IKLNFPKGTVAGTFL
-996 HSIFEHIDFQD
+996 HSIFEHINFQD

-1035 QAFHIRSVLE
+1035 QAFQLRTVLE
-1045 QAFFPHYQTAV
+1045 QTFAPHYQAAA
-1056 VNLRTLFQ
+1056 VNLRSLFQ
-1064 VAAQTDFKAEEL
+1064 AAAQANFKADEL
-1076 RQSMQRVL
+1076 QQSMQRVL

-1090 LLTGIR
+1090 LLSGIR

-1107 WQQLFHS
+1107 WRQLFQS
-1114 AQQLE
+1114 AQQD
-1119 RSALLEFL
+1119 RSALMLFL
-1127 NQFQVYFD
+1127 SQFERYFTE
-1135 GLEDDAFIQF
+1135 LDDDSFILF
-1145 FEQEIAQL
+1145 FEQEMAQIAHL
-1153 IRSASTESL
+1153 ASPEQL
-1162 NVDSIFQTAFEGLL
+1162 NVESIFQTALDGLL
-1176 DEITEDILL
+1176 DEIREDILL

-1192 RDILITPIQADFAL
+1192 HDILVTPIQADFVL
-1206 AQLEAKQYLSEF
+1206 AQLGDQQYLSEF

-1231 WQIHQ
+1231 RQIHQ
-1236 LFLEHDMV
+1236 LFVEHDIV

-1284 QQQYSAEAIQE
+1284 QQHYTAEAIQQ

-1316 LSANMQGY
+1316 LNANMQAY
-1324 SIQQHLGGATYL
+1324 SMQQHLGGASYL
-1336 YLRGMNGQTQQGAY
+1336 YLRGMHGQMEQGVY
-1350 HWQPDTEFIEKLDQI
+1350 HWQPDIEFVEKLDQI

-1373 SA
+1373 TA

>member
-1 MTLLKQQMQTAIS
+1 MTVLKQQMQKAIS

-19 DMKFRGLHWIEASA
+19 DMTFRGLHWIEASA

-97 TAKIQNET
+97 AAKIQSET
-105 DPLFQQVLKDYGSRL
+105 DPLFQQVLKDYGTRM

-211 VRDALNFSKQHFRKI
+211 VRDALNFSKQQFQKV
-226 ELAECDLNKLEACI
+226 EPAECDLGKLEACI
-240 SQLVSIQEHDLAVMR
+240 TQLLNIHEHDLEVMR

-265 HKSFLTKLTE
+265 HKSFLTKLTDV
-275 ICENFMTWSAAL
+275 CENFMTWSAAL
-287 KNQGGMSFFDAELQP
+287 QTQGGMSFFDAELQP

-326 SCPDAEQQLIL
+326 SCPEAEQQLIL

-347 LCEVKQY
+347 LCEVKQD
-354 LDEQLQQLTTYLE
+354 LDEQLKQLTTYLE

-437 KIWRDANRV
+437 KIWRDASRV

-475 HADVRHKQGREYT
+475 HADVRQKQGREYT
-488 LMQNHRSVKPL
+488 LMQNHRSVKAL
-499 VEVVDALFQR
+499 VEVVDALFQC

-529 PDLIDSGG
+529 PDLIDSAV

-548 GESDVEADQVVWK
+548 GESDVEADQVAWK
-561 IRALLNQS
+561 IRALLDQS
-569 AQQQLYFQQQEH
+569 AQQQLYFQQQNSI
-581 QQSLS
+581 QSLK
-586 ADDIAVL
+586 ADDITVL

-623 ASPIAQDVAAVLTA
+623 ASAIAQDVAAVLTA
-637 IMDPFNEAKVKRAL
+637 IMDPFNESKVKRAL

-659 LRKLIDLQS
+659 LKKLIELQA

-678 DLDIIREMWFE
+678 DLDAIREMWFE

-704 VWTNLVASQSL
+704 VWTHLVASQSL

-727 TEMLSQQSE
+727 TEILSQQSE

-751 LQSPSGKDSE
+751 LQSPSGKDNE

-802 NLNFSLSAPEQ
+802 NLNFSLSGTLSES
-813 DNILEQSRVIA
+813 ILEQSRVIA
-824 VNHKNLH
+824 VNHKHLH

-859 RVYAMLQDQNAQSD
+859 RVYAMLQDHASQSD

-884 QLFQHALSLV
+884 AIFEHALTLV
-894 EPSLSQEPPRLVEQ
+894 EQPLSQEPARLVEQ
-908 SNHHQIE
+908 SHHHKID
-915 MRAQPLPERQ
+915 MLAQPLPERQ

-936 LSQHQLHGHIL
+936 LSQHQSHAPVL
-947 QDNLVT
+947 QDDLVN
-953 ASEQPDSAADEIHF
+953 AQEHPDSAADEINLNALA
-967 TDLEEQPAAVPLDW
+967 DQPAVTPLDW
-981 IRLNFPKGTVAGTFL
+981 IKLNFPKGTVAGTFL
-996 HSIFEHIDFQD
+996 HSIFEHINFQD

-1035 QAFHIRSVLE
+1035 QAFQLRTVLE
-1045 QAFFPHYQTAV
+1045 QVFAPHYQAAA

-1064 VAAQTDFKAEEL
+1064 AAAQANFKADEL
-1076 RQSMQRVL
+1076 QQSMQRVL

-1090 LLTGIR
+1090 LLSGIR
-1096 LHDQSEAYRQQ
+1096 LHDQSQAYRQQ
-1107 WQQLFHS
+1107 WRQLFQS
-1114 AQQLE
+1114 AQQD
-1119 RSALLEFL
+1119 RSALVVFL
-1127 NQFQVYFD
+1127 SQFERYFTE
-1135 GLEDDAFIQF
+1135 LDDDSFILF
-1145 FEQEIAQL
+1145 FEQEMAQIAHL
-1153 IRSASTESL
+1153 ASPEQL
-1162 NVDSIFQTAFEGLL
+1162 NVESIFQTALDGLL
-1176 DEITEDILL
+1176 DEIREDILL

-1192 RDILITPIQADFAL
+1192 HDILVTPIQADFVL
-1206 AQLEAKQYLSEF
+1206 AQLGDQQYLSEF

-1231 WQIHQ
+1231 RQIHQ
-1236 LFLEHDMV
+1236 LFVEHDMV

-1284 QQQYSAEAIQE
+1284 QQHYTAEAIQQ

-1316 LSANMQGY
+1316 LNANMQAY
-1324 SIQQHLGGATYL
+1324 SMQQHLGGASYL
-1336 YLRGMNGQTQQGAY
+1336 YLRGMHGQMEQGVY
-1350 HWQPDTEFIEKLDQI
+1350 HWQPDIEFVEKLDQI

-1373 SA
+1373 TA

>member
-1 MTLLKQQMQTAIS
+1 MTVLKQQMQKAIS

-19 DMKFRGLHWIEASA
+19 DMTFRGLHWIEASA

-97 TAKIQNET
+97 AAKIQSET
-105 DPLFQQVLKDYGSRL
+105 DPLFQQVLKDYGTRM

-211 VRDALNFSKQHFRKI
+211 VRDALNFSKQQFQKV
-226 ELAECDLNKLEACI
+226 EPAECDLGKLEACI
-240 SQLVSIQEHDLAVMR
+240 TQLLNIHEHDLEVMR

-265 HKSFLTKLTE
+265 HKSFLTKLTDV
-275 ICENFMTWSAAL
+275 CENFMTWSAAL
-287 KNQGGMSFFDAELQP
+287 KTQGGMSFFDAELQP

-326 SCPDAEQQLIL
+326 SCPEAEQQLIL

-347 LCEVKQY
+347 LCEVKQD
-354 LDEQLQQLTTYLE
+354 LDEQLKQLTTYLE

-437 KIWRDANRV
+437 KIWRDASRV

-475 HADVRHKQGREYT
+475 HADVRQKQGREYT
-488 LMQNHRSVKPL
+488 LMQNHRSVKAL
-499 VEVVDALFQR
+499 VEVVDALFQC

-529 PDLIDSGG
+529 PDLIDSAV

-548 GESDVEADQVVWK
+548 GESDVEADQVAWK

-569 AQQQLYFQQQEH
+569 AQQQLYFQQQNSI
-581 QQSLS
+581 QSLK
-586 ADDIAVL
+586 ADDITVL

-623 ASPIAQDVAAVLTA
+623 ASAIAQDVAAVLTA

-659 LRKLIDLQS
+659 LKKLIELQA

-678 DLDIIREMWFE
+678 DLDAIREMWFE

-704 VWTNLVASQSL
+704 VWTHLVASQSL

-727 TEMLSQQSE
+727 TEILSQQSE

-802 NLNFSLSAPEQ
+802 NLNFSLSGTLSES
-813 DNILEQSRVIA
+813 ILEQSRVIA

-859 RVYAMLQDQNAQSD
+859 RIYAMLQDHASQSD

-884 QLFQHALSLV
+884 AIFEHALTLV
-894 EPSLSQEPPRLVEQ
+894 EQPLSQEPARLVEQ
-908 SNHHQIE
+908 SHHHKID
-915 MRAQPLPERQ
+915 MLAQPLPERQ

-936 LSQHQLHGHIL
+936 LSQHQSHAPVL
-947 QDNLVT
+947 QDDLVN
-953 ASEQPDSAADEIHF
+953 AQEHPDSAADEINL
-967 TDLEEQPAAVPLDW
+967 DALADQPAVTPLDW
-981 IRLNFPKGTVAGTFL
+981 IKLNFPKGTVAGTFL
-996 HSIFEHIDFQD
+996 HSIFEHINFQD

-1035 QAFHIRSVLE
+1035 QAFQLRTVLE
-1045 QAFFPHYQTAV
+1045 QTFAPHYQAAA
-1056 VNLRTLFQ
+1056 VNLRSLFQ
-1064 VAAQTDFKAEEL
+1064 AAAQANFKADEL
-1076 RQSMQRVL
+1076 QQSMQRVL

-1090 LLTGIR
+1090 LLSGIR

-1107 WQQLFHS
+1107 WRQLFQS
-1114 AQQLE
+1114 AQQD
-1119 RSALLEFL
+1119 RSALVVFL
-1127 NQFQVYFD
+1127 SQFERYFTE
-1135 GLEDDAFIQF
+1135 LDDDSFILF
-1145 FEQEIAQL
+1145 FEQEMAQIAHL
-1153 IRSASTESL
+1153 ASPEQL
-1162 NVDSIFQTAFEGLL
+1162 NVESIFQTALDGLL
-1176 DEITEDILL
+1176 DEIREDILL

-1192 RDILITPIQADFAL
+1192 HDILVTPIQADFVL
-1206 AQLEAKQYLSEF
+1206 AQLGDQQYLSEF

-1231 WQIHQ
+1231 RQIHQ

-1284 QQQYSAEAIQE
+1284 QQHYTAEAIQQ

-1316 LSANMQGY
+1316 LNANMQAY
-1324 SIQQHLGGATYL
+1324 SMQQHLGGASYL
-1336 YLRGMNGQTQQGAY
+1336 YLRGMHGQMEQGVY
-1350 HWQPDTEFIEKLDQI
+1350 HWQPDIEFVEKLDQI

-1373 SA
+1373 TA

>member
-1 MTLLKQQMQTAIS
+1 MTVLKQQMQKAIS

-19 DMKFRGLHWIEASA
+19 DMTFRGLHWIEASA

-97 TAKIQNET
+97 AAKIQSET
-105 DPLFQQVLKDYGSRL
+105 DPLFQQVLKDYGTRM
-120 DYARRRLRLVLNQLD
+120 DYARRRLRLVLTQLD

-211 VRDALNFSKQHFRKI
+211 VRDALNFSKQQFQKV
-226 ELAECDLNKLEACI
+226 EPAECDLGKLEACI
-240 SQLVSIQEHDLAVMR
+240 TQLLNIHEHDLEVMR

-265 HKSFLTKLTE
+265 HKSFLTKLTDV
-275 ICENFMTWSAAL
+275 CENFMTWSAAL
-287 KNQGGMSFFDAELQP
+287 QTQGGMSFFDAELQP

-326 SCPDAEQQLIL
+326 SCPEAEQQLIL
-337 QHSLIVAIDA
+337 QHSLIVAIDV
-347 LCEVKQY
+347 LCEVKQD
-354 LDEQLQQLTTYLE
+354 LDEQLKQLTTYLE

-437 KIWRDANRV
+437 KIWRDASRV

-475 HADVRHKQGREYT
+475 HADVRQKQGREYT
-488 LMQNHRSVKPL
+488 LMQNHRSVKAL
-499 VEVVDALFQR
+499 VEVVDALFQC

-529 PDLIDSGG
+529 PDLIDSAV

-548 GESDVEADQVVWK
+548 GESDVEADQVAWK

-569 AQQQLYFQQQEH
+569 AQQQLYFQQQNSI
-581 QQSLS
+581 QSLK

-623 ASPIAQDVAAVLTA
+623 ASAIAQDVAAVLTA
-637 IMDPFNEAKVKRAL
+637 IMDPFNESKVKRAL

-659 LRKLIDLQS
+659 LKKLIELQA

-678 DLDIIREMWFE
+678 DLDAIREMWFE

-704 VWTNLVASQSL
+704 VWTHLVASQSL

-727 TEMLSQQSE
+727 TEILSQQSE

-802 NLNFSLSAPEQ
+802 NLNFSLSGTLSES
-813 DNILEQSRVIA
+813 ILEQSRVIA
-824 VNHKNLH
+824 VNHKHLH

-859 RVYAMLQDQNAQSD
+859 RVYAMLQDHTSQSD

-884 QLFQHALSLV
+884 AIFEHALTLV
-894 EPSLSQEPPRLVEQ
+894 EQPLSQEPARLVEQ
-908 SNHHQIE
+908 SHHHKID
-915 MRAQPLPERQ
+915 MLAQPLPERQ

-936 LSQHQLHGHIL
+936 LSQHQSHAPVL
-947 QDNLVT
+947 QDDLVN
-953 ASEQPDSAADEIHF
+953 AQEHPDSAADEINLNALA
-967 TDLEEQPAAVPLDW
+967 DQPAVTPLDW
-981 IRLNFPKGTVAGTFL
+981 IKLNFPKGTVAGTFL
-996 HSIFEHIDFQD
+996 HSIFEHINFQD

-1035 QAFHIRSVLE
+1035 QAFQLRTVLE
-1045 QAFFPHYQTAV
+1045 QTFAPHYQAAA
-1056 VNLRTLFQ
+1056 VNLRSLFQ
-1064 VAAQTDFKAEEL
+1064 AAAQANFKADEL
-1076 RQSMQRVL
+1076 QQSMQRVL

-1090 LLTGIR
+1090 LLSGIR
-1096 LHDQSEAYRQQ
+1096 LHDQSQAYRQQ
-1107 WQQLFHS
+1107 WRELFQS
-1114 AQQLE
+1114 AQQD
-1119 RSALLEFL
+1119 RSALMLFL
-1127 NQFQVYFD
+1127 SQFERYFTE
-1135 GLEDDAFIQF
+1135 LDDDSFILF
-1145 FEQEIAQL
+1145 FEQEMAQIAHL
-1153 IRSASTESL
+1153 ASPEQL
-1162 NVDSIFQTAFEGLL
+1162 NVESIFQTALDGLL
-1176 DEITEDILL
+1176 DEIREDILL

-1192 RDILITPIQADFAL
+1192 HDILVTPIQADFVL
-1206 AQLEAKQYLSEF
+1206 AQLGDQQYLSEF

-1231 WQIHQ
+1231 RQIHQ
-1236 LFLEHDMV
+1236 LFVEHDIV

-1284 QQQYSAEAIQE
+1284 QQHYTTEAIQQ

-1316 LSANMQGY
+1316 LNANMQAY
-1324 SIQQHLGGATYL
+1324 SMQQHLGGASYL
-1336 YLRGMNGQTQQGAY
+1336 YLRGMHGQMEQGVY
-1350 HWQPDTEFIEKLDQI
+1350 HWQPDIEFVEKLDQI

-1373 SA
+1373 TA